1 MDTNRQCMALKA
13 SAGSGK
19 TFALSVRF
27 LALLFKGANPSEILT
42 LTFTKKATAEM
53 KERILDYL
61 KILQK
66 ENLESK
72 EKSHKE
78 NILKELEEKY
88 HLDPSLVQNSAQK
101 IYQRFLNAEIR
112 ISTIDAFFQSILR
125 KFCWFVGLSANFEVN
140 EDTEAHQQ
148 QLDER
153 FLSALNS
160 EQLEE
165 LSVFI
170 TQCLSHNS
178 YTSNS
183 ILKLLRSLRNKLYLF
198 DPNKREPAFDEEGFL
213 EKPRNLNKQIQS
225 TEIASDSAK
234 KAIKCDDFR
243 GFLNSSLTW
252 LKKKSE
258 YNFFKKLK
266 NEIPT
271 LESECEAIEN
281 DLKSYYEARETALFK
296 KFPKFIQLYDKAISK
311 IQALDFDAIK
321 DKVHALLSGYEEV
334 PAEFFYFRL
343 DSKIAHILID
353 EFQDTS
359 LNDYKILAPFIDE
372 IKAGI
377 GQAKWH
383 RSVFFVGD
391 VKQSIYAFRGG
402 FSSLFESVS
411 KDFYHDNLEFNH
423 RSSPLIIHYVN
434 TIFKKAYQNSST
446 TYLEQKYPE
455 TSRNKHATDGYVKV
469 SLVANE
475 RELLLE
481 QISQEAKNLLEH
493 GKELLL
499 EQILQEAKNL
509 LEHGIEP
516 KDITILCAT
525 NKDALEIKNYL
536 QENLSEIRPST
547 ESSAQLSQFVES
559 KIIKNA
565 LEYALAEEEY
575 KPFYKHSVLKLAGYL
590 HDDAIALFGFNPK
603 KESVAGFVWK
613 VMELFELYTEC
624 AQICLELALGCEDA
638 DEFLEKLEAKKIASF
653 NSKGAQIMTIHK
665 SKGMQFPYVIVCER
679 LGKPNNESDKFLEE
693 YNGTELVCL
702 YYRMKNREVVD
713 KDYAR
718 ALEKEKAAKDHE
730 EINAYYVA
738 FTRAELG
745 LVVVAKDKD
754 QKKDKKKDKEESK
767 NKGMHEKLDLKPL
780 EEGEIAPVIASKK
793 EPSNASVLI
802 KPHAYGEQVQEI
814 EEEPDSDYEKNN
826 DQEAINFGIALH
838 KGLEYQYAYRI
849 PKKSVLEYL
858 NYHYGFYG
866 LDHQALEES
875 LELFEND
882 AEIQALFKNLA
893 LKGEVAFLSRGV
905 VSRIDVLLWDKGQN
919 LYVLD
924 YKSSQNYQQSHKAQ
938 VSHYA
943 EFLQTQAPHFKIQA
957 GIIYAHKRLLEK
969 LWV

>member
-1 MDTNRQCMALKA
+1 MDTKRQCMALKA

-66 ENLESK
+66 ENLENEK
-72 EKSHKE
+72 EKSQ

-88 HLDPSLVQNSAQK
+88 HLNPDLVQNSAQK

-140 EDTEAHQQ
+140 EDTKAHQQ
-148 QLDER
+148 QLNEG
-153 FLSALNS
+153 FLSALNN

-170 TQCLSHNS
+170 AQCLSYDN
-178 YTSNS
+178 YTSDS
-183 ILKLLRSLRNKLYLF
+183 ILERLRFLKNKLYLF
-198 DPNKREPAFDEEGFL
+198 DPNKKEPAFDEKGFL
-213 EKPRNLNKQIQS
+213 EKLRSLNEQIQS
-225 TEIASDSAK
+225 IETASDRAK
-234 KAIKCDDFR
+234 EAIKCDSFR

-252 LKKKSE
+252 LEKKSE
-258 YNFFKKLK
+258 YLYFKKLK

-271 LESECEAIEN
+271 LESECEEIEN
-281 DLKSYYEARETALFK
+281 DLKRYYEAKETAIFK
-296 KFPKFIQLYDKAISK
+296 KFPKFIQLYDNATSK

-321 DKVHALLSGYEEV
+321 DKVHVLLNGYEEM

-391 VKQSIYAFRGG
+391 VKQSIYAFRGS

-411 KDFYHDNLEFNH
+411 KDFYHDNLQFNH
-423 RSSPLIIHYVN
+423 RSAPLIINYVN
-434 TIFKKAYQNSST
+434 TIFKKAYQNSPT
-446 TYLEQKYPE
+446 AYLEQKYPK
-455 TSRNKHATDGYVKV
+455 TSQNKHVTDGYVKV
-469 SLVANE
+469 SLVADE
-475 RELLLE
+475 R
-481 QISQEAKNLLEH
+481 
-493 GKELLL
+493 ELLL
-499 EQILQEAKNL
+499 EQILQEAQNL
-509 LEHGIEP
+509 LEHRIDP

-525 NKDALEIKNYL
+525 NDDALEIKNYL
-536 QENLSEIRPST
+536 QERLSAIHPST
-547 ESSAQLSQFVES
+547 ESSTKLSQFVES

-565 LEYALAEEEY
+565 LEYALAKEPY

-590 HDDAIALFGFNPK
+590 HDDVIALPGFNPK

-613 VMELFELYTEC
+613 VMELFDLYGEC
-624 AQICLELALGCEDA
+624 AQICLELAVGCEDA
-638 DEFLEKLEAKKIASF
+638 NDFLEKLEAKSIASSH
-653 NSKGAQIMTIHK
+653 SKGAQIMTIHK

-679 LGKPNNESDKFLEE
+679 LGNPNSSHANQLLEE
-693 YNGTELVCL
+693 YDGAELLRL

-718 ALEKEKAAKDHE
+718 ALDKEEAAKDYE
-730 EINAYYVA
+730 EINVYYVA

-745 LVVVAKDKD
+745 LIVVAKDKKES
-754 QKKDKKKDKEESK
+754 KKESK
-767 NKGMHEKLDLKPL
+767 NKTMREQLDLVPL
-780 EEGEIAPVIASKK
+780 EEGEIMPVISSQK
-793 EPSNASVLI
+793 EPLIASALI

-838 KGLEYQYAYRI
+838 KGLEYQYAYNI
-849 PKKSVLEYL
+849 PKESVLEYL
-858 NYHYGFYG
+858 NYHHGFYG
-866 LDHQALEES
+866 LDYQALEES

-882 AEIQALFKNLA
+882 AEIQTLFKNYTLR
-893 LKGEVAFLSRGV
+893 GEAAFLFEGV
-905 VSRIDVLLWDKGQN
+905 VSRIDVLLWDRGQN

-943 EFLQTQAPHFKIQA
+943 EFLKTQAPHFKIQA

>member
-1 MDTNRQCMALKA
+1 MDTKKQCMALKA

-66 ENLESK
+66 ENLENKKEK
-72 EKSHKE
+72 EKSQ

-88 HLDPSLVQNSAQK
+88 RLDPSLVQNSAQK

-140 EDTEAHQQ
+140 EDTKAHQQ
-148 QLDER
+148 QLNES
-153 FLSALNS
+153 FLSALNNK
-160 EQLEE
+160 QLEE

-170 TQCLSHNS
+170 AQCLSYDN
-178 YTSNS
+178 YTSDS
-183 ILKLLRSLRNKLYLF
+183 ILERLRFLKNKLYLF
-198 DPNKREPAFDEEGFL
+198 DPNKKDPVFDEERFL
-213 EKPRNLNKQIQS
+213 EKLRSLNQQIQNIE
-225 TEIASDSAK
+225 TASNEAK

-252 LKKKSE
+252 LKKKGE
-258 YNFFKKLK
+258 YRYFKKFK
-266 NEIPT
+266 DEIPT
-271 LESECEAIEN
+271 LESECEEIEN
-281 DLKSYYEARETALFK
+281 DLKRYYEARESALFK
-296 KFPKFIQLYDKAISK
+296 KFPKFIQLYDKATSK

-321 DKVHALLSGYEEV
+321 DKVHALLNGYEEM

-343 DSKIAHILID
+343 DSRIAHILID

-391 VKQSIYAFRGG
+391 VKQSIYGFRGS

-411 KDFYHDNLEFNH
+411 KDFYHDNLQFNH
-423 RSSPLIIHYVN
+423 RSSPLIINYVN
-434 TIFKKAYQNSST
+434 TIFKKAYQNSPT
-446 TYLEQKYPE
+446 AYLEQKYPKA
-455 TSRNKHATDGYVKV
+455 SPNKHATDGYVKV
-469 SLVANE
+469 SLVADE
-475 RELLLE
+475 R
-481 QISQEAKNLLEH
+481 
-493 GKELLL
+493 ELLL

-509 LEHGIEP
+509 LEHRIDP
-516 KDITILCAT
+516 KDITLLCAT
-525 NKDALEIKNYL
+525 NDDALEIKNYL
-536 QENLSEIRPST
+536 QKNLSAIRPST
-547 ESSAQLSQFVES
+547 ESSAKLSQFVES

-565 LEYALAEEEY
+565 LEYALAEEPY

-590 HDDAIALFGFNPK
+590 HDDAIALAGFNPK

-624 AQICLELALGCEDA
+624 AQICLELAVGCEDA
-638 DEFLEKLEAKKIASF
+638 DEFLEKLEAKEIASF
-653 NSKGAQIMTIHK
+653 KAEGTQIMTIHK

-679 LGKPNNESDKFLEE
+679 LGKPKSNNSNQFLEE
-693 YNGTELVCL
+693 YSGTELIRL

-718 ALEKEKAAKDHE
+718 ALDKEEAAKDHE
-730 EINAYYVA
+730 ETNVYYVA

-745 LVVVAKDKD
+745 LVVVAKDK
-754 QKKDKKKDKEESK
+754 
-767 NKGMHEKLDLKPL
+767 KGMHEKLDLAPL
-780 EEGEIAPVIASKK
+780 EEGEIVPVISSQK
-793 EPSNASVLI
+793 EPSLESVVI

-814 EEEPDSDYEKNN
+814 EEEPSDYEKNN
-826 DQEAINFGIALH
+826 DQEAIHFGIALH
-838 KGLEYQYAYRI
+838 KGLECQYAYRI

-858 NYHYGFYG
+858 NYHHGFYG
-866 LDHQALEES
+866 LDYQALEES

-882 AEIQALFKNLA
+882 AKIQALFKNLA
-893 LKGEVAFLSRGV
+893 LRGEVAFLFQGV
-905 VSRIDVLLWDKGQN
+905 VSRIDVLLWDRGQN

-943 EFLQTQAPHFKIQA
+943 AFLQTQAPHFKIQA

>member
-1 MDTNRQCMALKA
+1 MDTKRQCMALKA

-66 ENLESK
+66 ENLENEKEK
-72 EKSHKE
+72 EKSQ

-88 HLDPSLVQNSAQK
+88 RLDPSLVQNSAQK

-140 EDTEAHQQ
+140 EDTKAHQQ
-148 QLDER
+148 RLNAS
-153 FLSALNS
+153 FLSALNNK
-160 EQLEE
+160 QLEE

-170 TQCLSHNS
+170 AQCLSYDS
-178 YTSNS
+178 YTSDS
-183 ILKLLRSLRNKLYLF
+183 ILERLRFLKNKLYLF
-198 DPNKREPAFDEEGFL
+198 DPNKKESAFDEEGFL
-213 EKPRNLNKQIQS
+213 EKLRSLNQQIQS
-225 TEIASDSAK
+225 VETASDTVK

-252 LKKKSE
+252 LKKKGE
-258 YNFFKKLK
+258 YRDFKKIK
-266 NEIPT
+266 DEIPT
-271 LESECEAIEN
+271 LESECEEIEN
-281 DLKSYYEARETALFK
+281 DLKRYYEARESALFK
-296 KFPKFIQLYDKAISK
+296 KFPKFIQLYDRATSK

-321 DKVHALLSGYEEV
+321 DRVHALLNGYEEM

-343 DSKIAHILID
+343 DSRIAHILID

-391 VKQSIYAFRGG
+391 VKQSIYGFRGS

-411 KDFYHDNLEFNH
+411 KDFYHDNLQFNH
-423 RSSPLIIHYVN
+423 RSSPLIINYVN
-434 TIFKKAYQNSST
+434 TIFKKAYQNSPT
-446 TYLEQKYPE
+446 AYLEQKYPKA
-455 TSRNKHATDGYVKV
+455 SSNKHAKDGYVKV
-469 SLVANE
+469 SLVADE
-475 RELLLE
+475 RGLLL
-481 QISQEAKNLLEH
+481 K
-493 GKELLL
+493 
-499 EQILQEAKNL
+499 QILQEAKNL
-509 LEHGIEP
+509 LEYRIEP
-516 KDITILCAT
+516 KDITLLCTT
-525 NKDALEIKNYL
+525 NDDALEIKNYL
-536 QENLSEIRPST
+536 QKNLSAIHPST
-547 ESSAQLSQFVES
+547 ESSAKLSQFVES

-565 LEYALAEEEY
+565 LEYALAEEPY

-590 HDDAIALFGFNPK
+590 HDDAIALAGFNPK

-624 AQICLELALGCEDA
+624 AQICLELAVGCEDA
-638 DEFLEKLEAKKIASF
+638 NEFLKKLEAKEIASF
-653 NSKGAQIMTIHK
+653 KAEGAQIMTIHK

-679 LGKPNNESDKFLEE
+679 LGKPKTNNSNQFLEE
-693 YNGTELVCL
+693 YSGTELLRL

-718 ALEKEKAAKDHE
+718 ALDKEEAAKNHE
-730 EINAYYVA
+730 ETNVYYVA

-745 LVVVAKDKD
+745 LIVVAKDKD
-754 QKKDKKKDKEESK
+754 QKKDKKESK
-767 NKGMHEKLDLKPL
+767 NKGMREKLDLVPL
-780 EEGEIAPVIASKK
+780 EEGTIAPVISSQK
-793 EPSNASVLI
+793 EPSSASVVI

-814 EEEPDSDYEKNN
+814 EEEPSDYEKNN
-826 DQEAINFGIALH
+826 DQEAIHFGIALH

-858 NYHYGFYG
+858 NYHHGFYG
-866 LDHQALEES
+866 LDYQALEES

-882 AEIQALFKNLA
+882 AKIQALFKNLA
-893 LKGEVAFLSRGV
+893 LKGEVAFLFEGV
-905 VSRIDVLLWDKGQN
+905 VSRIDVLLWDEGQN

-943 EFLQTQAPHFKIQA
+943 AFLQTQAPHFKIQA

>member
-1 MDTNRQCMALKA
+1 MDTKRQCMALKA

-66 ENLESK
+66 ENLEDEKEK
-72 EKSHKE
+72 EKSQ

-88 HLDPSLVQNSAQK
+88 RLDPSFVQNRAQE

-140 EDTEAHQQ
+140 EDTKAHQQ
-148 QLDER
+148 QLNAS
-153 FLSALNS
+153 FLSALNN

-170 TQCLSHNS
+170 AQCLSYDS
-178 YTSNS
+178 YTSDS
-183 ILKLLRSLRNKLYLF
+183 ILERLRFLKNKLYLF
-198 DPNKREPAFDEEGFL
+198 DPNKKDPVFNEEGFL
-213 EKPRNLNKQIQS
+213 EKLRSLNQQIQS
-225 TEIASDSAK
+225 VETASNEAK

-252 LKKKSE
+252 LEKKSE
-258 YNFFKKLK
+258 YRYFKKFK
-266 NEIPT
+266 DEIST
-271 LESECEAIEN
+271 LESECEEIEN
-281 DLKSYYEARETALFK
+281 DLKRYYEARESALFK
-296 KFPKFIQLYDKAISK
+296 KFPKFIQLYDKATSK
-311 IQALDFDAIK
+311 IQSLDFDAIK
-321 DKVHALLSGYEEV
+321 DKVHALLNGYEEM

-343 DSKIAHILID
+343 DSRIAHILID

-391 VKQSIYAFRGG
+391 VKQSIYGFRGS

-423 RSSPLIIHYVN
+423 RSSPLIINYVN
-434 TIFKKAYQNSST
+434 TIFKKAYQNSPT
-446 TYLEQKYPE
+446 AYLEQKYPKA
-455 TSRNKHATDGYVKV
+455 SSNKHAKDGYVKV
-469 SLVANE
+469 SLVADE
-475 RELLLE
+475 RELLLD
-481 QISQEAKNLLEH
+481 QV
-493 GKELLL
+493 
-499 EQILQEAKNL
+499 LQEAKNL
-509 LEHGIEP
+509 LEHHIDP

-525 NKDALEIKNYL
+525 NDDALEIKDYL
-536 QENLSEIRPST
+536 QKHLSAIRPST
-547 ESSAQLSQFVES
+547 ESSAKLSQFVES
-559 KIIKNA
+559 RIIKNA
-565 LEYALAEEEY
+565 LEYALAEEPY

-590 HDDAIALFGFNPK
+590 HDDAIALAGFNPK
-603 KESVAGFVWK
+603 KESMAGFVWK

-624 AQICLELALGCEDA
+624 AQICLELAVGCEDA
-638 DEFLEKLEAKKIASF
+638 NEFLKKLEAKEIASF
-653 NSKGAQIMTIHK
+653 KVEGAQIMTIHK

-679 LGKPNNESDKFLEE
+679 LGKPKSNNSNQFLEE
-693 YNGTELVCL
+693 YSGTELTCL

-718 ALEKEKAAKDHE
+718 ALDKEEAAKDHE
-730 EINAYYVA
+730 ETNVYYVA

-754 QKKDKKKDKEESK
+754 QKKDKKESK
-767 NKGMHEKLDLKPL
+767 NKGMREKLDLAPL
-780 EEGEIAPVIASKK
+780 EEGEIVPVISSQK
-793 EPSNASVLI
+793 ELSIPSVVI

-814 EEEPDSDYEKNN
+814 EEEPSDYEKNN

-858 NYHYGFYG
+858 NYHHGFYG
-866 LDHQALEES
+866 LDYQVLEES

-882 AEIQALFKNLA
+882 AKIQALFKNLA
-893 LKGEVAFLSRGV
+893 LKGEVAFLFEGV

-943 EFLQTQAPHFKIQA
+943 AFLQTQAPHFKIQA

>member
-1 MDTNRQCMALKA
+1 MDTKRQCMALKA

-66 ENLESK
+66 ENLENEN
-72 EKSHKE
+72 EKAQ

-88 HLDPSLVQNSAQK
+88 HLNPDLVQNSAPK

-125 KFCWFVGLSANFEVN
+125 KFCWFVGLSANFEIN
-140 EDTEAHQQ
+140 EDTKAHQQ
-148 QLDER
+148 QLNAS
-153 FLSALNS
+153 FLSALNN
-160 EQLEE
+160 EQLNE
-165 LSVFI
+165 LSTFI
-170 TQCLSHNS
+170 AQCLSHDS
-178 YTSNS
+178 YTSDS
-183 ILKLLRSLRNKLYLF
+183 ILERLRFLKNKLYLF
-198 DPNKREPAFDEEGFL
+198 DPNKKELAFDEEGFL
-213 EKPRNLNKQIQS
+213 EKLRSLNKQIQS
-225 TEIASDSAK
+225 VETASDKAK
-234 KAIKCDDFR
+234 TAIKCDDFR

-252 LKKKSE
+252 LEKKSE
-258 YNFFKKLK
+258 YRFFKKFK
-266 NEIPT
+266 DEIPT
-271 LESECEAIEN
+271 LESECEEIEN
-281 DLKSYYEARETALFK
+281 DLKRYYEARESALFK
-296 KFPKFIQLYDKAISK
+296 KFPKFIQLYDKATSK

-321 DKVHALLSGYEEV
+321 DKVHALLNGYEEM

-343 DSKIAHILID
+343 DSRIAHILID

-391 VKQSIYAFRGG
+391 VKQSIYGFRGS

-411 KDFYHDNLEFNH
+411 KDFYHDHLQFNH
-423 RSSPLIIHYVN
+423 RSSPLIINYVN
-434 TIFKKAYQNSST
+434 TIFKKAYQNSPT
-446 TYLEQKYPE
+446 AYLEQKYPKA
-455 TSRNKHATDGYVKV
+455 SSNNHARDGYVKV
-469 SLVANE
+469 SLVADE
-475 RELLLE
+475 R
-481 QISQEAKNLLEH
+481 
-493 GKELLL
+493 ELLL

-509 LEHGIEP
+509 LEHRIEP
-516 KDITILCAT
+516 KDITLLCVT
-525 NKDALEIKNYL
+525 NDDALEIKNYL
-536 QENLSEIRPST
+536 QENLSAICPST
-547 ESSAQLSQFVES
+547 ESSAKLSQFVES

-565 LEYALAEEEY
+565 LEYALAEEPY

-590 HDDAIALFGFNPK
+590 HDDAIALAGFNPK

-624 AQICLELALGCEDA
+624 AQICLELAVGCEDA
-638 DEFLEKLEAKKIASF
+638 NEFLEKLEAKEIASF
-653 NSKGAQIMTIHK
+653 KAEGAQIMTIHK

-679 LGKPNNESDKFLEE
+679 LGKPKTNNSNQFLEE
-693 YNGTELVCL
+693 YSGTELIRL

-718 ALEKEKAAKDHE
+718 ALDKEEAAKDHE
-730 EINAYYVA
+730 ETNVYYVA

-745 LVVVAKDKD
+745 LVVVAKDK
-754 QKKDKKKDKEESK
+754 
-767 NKGMHEKLDLKPL
+767 KGMHEKLDLAPL
-780 EEGEIAPVIASKK
+780 EEGEIVPVISSQK
-793 EPSNASVLI
+793 EPSSTSVVI

-814 EEEPDSDYEKNN
+814 EEEPSDYEKNN
-826 DQEAINFGIALH
+826 DQEAIHFGIALH

-858 NYHYGFYG
+858 NYHHGFYG
-866 LDHQALEES
+866 LDYQALEES

-882 AEIQALFKNLA
+882 AKIQALFKNLA
-893 LKGEVAFLSRGV
+893 LRGEVAFLFEGV

-943 EFLQTQAPHFKIQA
+943 AFLQTQAPHFKIQA

>member
-1 MDTNRQCMALKA
+1 MDTKRQCMALKA

-61 KILQK
+61 KILQQ
-66 ENLESK
+66 ENLENEK
-72 EKSHKE
+72 EKSQ

-88 HLDPSLVQNSAQK
+88 HLDPDLVQNSAPK

-140 EDTEAHQQ
+140 EDTKAHQR
-148 QLDER
+148 QLNEG
-153 FLSALNS
+153 FLSALNN

-170 TQCLSHNS
+170 TQCLSYDS
-178 YTSNS
+178 YTSDS
-183 ILKLLRSLRNKLYLF
+183 ILERLRFLKNKLYLF
-198 DPNKREPAFDEEGFL
+198 DPNKKEPAFDEKGFL
-213 EKPRNLNKQIQS
+213 EKLRSLNEQIQS
-225 TEIASDSAK
+225 IETASDRAK
-234 KAIKCDDFR
+234 TAIKCDSFR

-252 LKKKSE
+252 LEKKSE
-258 YNFFKKLK
+258 YQSFKKLK
-266 NEIPT
+266 SEIPT
-271 LESECEAIEN
+271 LESECEEIEN
-281 DLKSYYEARETALFK
+281 DLKRYYEAKETAIFK
-296 KFPKFIQLYDKAISK
+296 KFPKFIQLYDNATSK

-321 DKVHALLSGYEEV
+321 DKVHVLLNGYEEM

-391 VKQSIYAFRGG
+391 VKQSIYAFRGS

-423 RSSPLIIHYVN
+423 RSAPLIINYVN
-434 TIFKKAYQNSST
+434 TIFKKAYQNSPT
-446 TYLEQKYPE
+446 AYLEQKYPKA
-455 TSRNKHATDGYVKV
+455 SNNKHVTEGYVKV
-469 SLVANE
+469 SLVADE
-475 RELLLE
+475 R
-481 QISQEAKNLLEH
+481 
-493 GKELLL
+493 ELLL
-499 EQILQEAKNL
+499 EQILQEAQNL
-509 LEHGIEP
+509 LDHRIDP
-516 KDITILCAT
+516 KDITILCTT

-536 QENLSEIRPST
+536 QERLSAIRPST
-547 ESSAQLSQFVES
+547 ESSARLSQLVES

-565 LEYALAEEEY
+565 LEYALAEEPY

-590 HDDAIALFGFNPK
+590 HDDVIALPGFNPK
-603 KESVAGFVWK
+603 KESVASFVWK
-613 VMELFELYTEC
+613 IMEQFKLYGEP
-624 AQICLELALGCEDA
+624 AQSCLELAIGCEDA
-638 DEFLEKLEAKKIASF
+638 NEFLEKLEAKEIASF
-653 NSKGAQIMTIHK
+653 NPKGAQIMTIHG

-679 LGKPNNESDKFLEE
+679 LGKPNSSHANQLLEE
-693 YNGTELVCL
+693 YNGTELVRL

-718 ALEKEKAAKDHE
+718 ALDKEEAAKDHE
-730 EINAYYVA
+730 EINVYYVA

-745 LVVVAKDKD
+745 LIVVAKDKKES
-754 QKKDKKKDKEESK
+754 KKESK
-767 NKGMHEKLDLKPL
+767 NKKMREKLDLASL
-780 EEGEIAPVIASKK
+780 EEGEIAPVISSQK
-793 EPSNASVLI
+793 EPLITSVVI

-849 PKKSVLEYL
+849 PKQSVLEYL

-866 LDHQALEES
+866 LDYQALEES

-882 AEIQALFKNLA
+882 AGIQALFKNHA
-893 LKGEVAFLSRGV
+893 LKGEAAFLFQGV
-905 VSRIDVLLWDKGQN
+905 VSRIDVLLWDRGQN

-943 EFLQTQAPHFKIQA
+943 EFLKTQAPHFKIQA

>member
-1 MDTNRQCMALKA
+1 MALKA

-66 ENLESK
+66 ENLEDEKEK
-72 EKSHKE
+72 EKSQ

-88 HLDPSLVQNSAQK
+88 RLNPSFVQNSTQK

-140 EDTEAHQQ
+140 EDTKAHQQ
-148 QLDER
+148 QLNAS
-153 FLSALNS
+153 FLSALNN

-170 TQCLSHNS
+170 AQCLSYDS
-178 YTSNS
+178 YTSDS
-183 ILKLLRSLRNKLYLF
+183 ILERLRFLKNKLYLF
-198 DPNKREPAFDEEGFL
+198 DPNKKESAFDEEGFL
-213 EKPRNLNKQIQS
+213 EKLRSLNKQIQS
-225 TEIASDSAK
+225 VEIASNEAK

-252 LKKKSE
+252 LEKKGE
-258 YNFFKKLK
+258 YRYFKKFK
-266 NEIPT
+266 DEIPT
-271 LESECEAIEN
+271 LESECEEIEN
-281 DLKSYYEARETALFK
+281 DLKRYYEARESALFK
-296 KFPKFIQLYDKAISK
+296 KIPKFIQLYDKATSK

-321 DKVHALLSGYEEV
+321 DKVHALLNGYEEM

-391 VKQSIYAFRGG
+391 VKQSIYGFRGS

-423 RSSPLIIHYVN
+423 RSSPLIINYVN
-434 TIFKKAYQNSST
+434 TIFKKAYQNSPT
-446 TYLEQKYPE
+446 AYWEQKYPKA
-455 TSRNKHATDGYVKV
+455 SSNNHARDGYVKV
-469 SLVANE
+469 SLVADE
-475 RELLLE
+475 R
-481 QISQEAKNLLEH
+481 
-493 GKELLL
+493 ELLL

-509 LEHGIEP
+509 LEHRIEP
-516 KDITILCAT
+516 KDITLLCAT
-525 NKDALEIKNYL
+525 NDDALEIKNYL
-536 QENLSEIRPST
+536 QKNLSAIRPST
-547 ESSAQLSQFVES
+547 ESSANLSQFVES
-559 KIIKNA
+559 KIIKHA
-565 LEYALAEEEY
+565 LKYALTEEPY

-590 HDDAIALFGFNPK
+590 HDDAIALAGFNPK

-624 AQICLELALGCEDA
+624 TQICLELAVGCEDA
-638 DEFLEKLEAKKIASF
+638 NEFLKKLEAKEIASF
-653 NSKGAQIMTIHK
+653 KAEGAQIMTIHK

-679 LGKPNNESDKFLEE
+679 LGKPKSNNSNQFLEE
-693 YNGTELVCL
+693 YSGTELTRL

-718 ALEKEKAAKDHE
+718 VLDKEEAAKDHE
-730 EINAYYVA
+730 ETNVYYVA

-745 LVVVAKDKD
+745 LIVVAKDK
-754 QKKDKKKDKEESK
+754 
-767 NKGMHEKLDLKPL
+767 KGMHEKLDLAPL
-780 EEGEIAPVIASKK
+780 EEGEIAPVISSQK
-793 EPSNASVLI
+793 EPSIPSVVI

-814 EEEPDSDYEKNN
+814 EEEPSDYEKNN

-838 KGLEYQYAYRI
+838 KGLEYQYAYNI

-858 NYHYGFYG
+858 NYHHGFYG
-866 LDHQALEES
+866 LDYQALEES

-882 AEIQALFKNLA
+882 EKIQALFKNLA
-893 LKGEVAFLSRGV
+893 LRGEVAFLFEGV

-924 YKSSQNYQQSHKAQ
+924 YKSSQNYQQSHKVQ

-943 EFLQTQAPHFKIQA
+943 AFLQTQAPHFKIQA

>member
-1 MDTNRQCMALKA
+1 MDTKRQCMALKA

-66 ENLESK
+66 ENLENEK
-72 EKSHKE
+72 EKSQ

-88 HLDPSLVQNSAQK
+88 HLNPDLVRNSAPK

-140 EDTEAHQQ
+140 EDTKAHQQ
-148 QLDER
+148 QLNEG

-160 EQLEE
+160 GQLEE

-170 TQCLSHNS
+170 AQCLSYDS
-178 YTSNS
+178 YTSDS
-183 ILKLLRSLRNKLYLF
+183 ILERLRFLKNKLYLF
-198 DPNKREPAFDEEGFL
+198 DPNKKEPAFDEEGFL
-213 EKPRNLNKQIQS
+213 KKLRDLNQQIQS
-225 TEIASDSAK
+225 IKIASDTAK
-234 KAIKCDDFR
+234 KAIKCDSFR

-258 YNFFKKLK
+258 YRDFKKLK
-266 NEIPT
+266 DEIPT
-271 LESECEAIEN
+271 LESECEEIEN
-281 DLKSYYEARETALFK
+281 DLKRYYEARETAIFK
-296 KFPKFIQLYDKAISK
+296 KFPKFIQLYDKATSK

-321 DKVHALLSGYEEV
+321 DKVHVLLNGYEEM

-391 VKQSIYAFRGG
+391 VKQSIYAFRGS

-411 KDFYHDNLEFNH
+411 KDFYHDNLPFNH
-423 RSSPLIIHYVN
+423 RSSPLIINYVN
-434 TIFKKAYQNSST
+434 TIFKKAYQNSPT
-446 TYLEQKYPE
+446 AYLEQKYPKA
-455 TSRNKHATDGYVKV
+455 SNNKHVTDGYVKV
-469 SLVANE
+469 SLVADE
-475 RELLLE
+475 R
-481 QISQEAKNLLEH
+481 
-493 GKELLL
+493 ELLL

-509 LEHGIEP
+509 LEHRIEP

-525 NKDALEIKNYL
+525 NDDALEIKNYL
-536 QENLSEIRPST
+536 QENLSAIRPST
-547 ESSAQLSQFVES
+547 ESSANLSQFVES

-565 LEYALAEEEY
+565 LKYALAEEPY

-590 HDDAIALFGFNPK
+590 HDDAIALAGFNPK

-613 VMELFELYTEC
+613 VMELFELYGEP
-624 AQICLELALGCEDA
+624 AQSCLELAVRCEDA
-638 DEFLEKLEAKKIASF
+638 DGFLEKLEAKAIASSH
-653 NSKGAQIMTIHK
+653 SKGAQIMTIHK

-679 LGKPNNESDKFLEE
+679 LGKPNSSHSNQLLEE
-693 YNGTELVCL
+693 YDGAELTRL

-718 ALEKEKAAKDHE
+718 ALNKEEAAKDHE
-730 EINAYYVA
+730 EINVYYVA

-745 LVVVAKDKD
+745 LIVVAKDKKES
-754 QKKDKKKDKEESK
+754 KKESK
-767 NKGMHEKLDLKPL
+767 NKTMREQLDLAPL
-780 EEGEIAPVIASKK
+780 EDGEIMPVISPQK
-793 EPSNASVLI
+793 EPLITSTLI

-838 KGLEYQYAYRI
+838 KGLEYQYAYNI

-858 NYHYGFYG
+858 NYHHGFYG

-882 AEIQALFKNLA
+882 AKIQTLFKNYA
-893 LKGEVAFLSRGV
+893 LRGEVAFLFEGV
-905 VSRIDVLLWDKGQN
+905 VSRIDVLLWDRGQN
-919 LYVLD
+919 LCVLD

-943 EFLQTQAPHFKIQA
+943 EFLKTQAPHFKIQA

>member
-1 MDTNRQCMALKA
+1 MDTKRQCMALKA

-66 ENLESK
+66 ENLEDEKEK
-72 EKSHKE
+72 EKSQ

-88 HLDPSLVQNSAQK
+88 RLDPSLVQNSAQK

-140 EDTEAHQQ
+140 EDTKAHQQ
-148 QLDER
+148 QLNES
-153 FLSALNS
+153 FLSALNNK
-160 EQLEE
+160 QLEE

-170 TQCLSHNS
+170 AQCLSYDS
-178 YTSNS
+178 YTSDS
-183 ILKLLRSLRNKLYLF
+183 VLERLRFLKNKLYLF
-198 DPNKREPAFDEEGFL
+198 DPNKKEPAFDEKGFL
-213 EKPRNLNKQIQS
+213 DKLRSLNQQIQS
-225 TEIASDSAK
+225 VETASDTAK

-252 LKKKSE
+252 LKKKGE
-258 YNFFKKLK
+258 YRDFKKIK
-266 NEIPT
+266 DEIPT
-271 LESECEAIEN
+271 LESECEEIEN
-281 DLKSYYEARETALFK
+281 DLKRYYEAKESALFK
-296 KFPKFIQLYDKAISK
+296 KFPKFIQLYDKATSK

-321 DKVHALLSGYEEV
+321 DKVHALLNGYEEM

-391 VKQSIYAFRGG
+391 VKQSIYGFRGS

-411 KDFYHDNLEFNH
+411 KDFYHDNLQFNH
-423 RSSPLIIHYVN
+423 RSSPLIINYVN
-434 TIFKKAYQNSST
+434 TIFKKAYQDSPT
-446 TYLEQKYPE
+446 TYLEQKYPKA
-455 TSRNKHATDGYVKV
+455 SSNKHARDGYVKV
-469 SLVANE
+469 SLVADE
-475 RELLLE
+475 R
-481 QISQEAKNLLEH
+481 
-493 GKELLL
+493 ELLL

-509 LEHGIEP
+509 LEHRIEP

-525 NKDALEIKNYL
+525 NDDALEIKNYL
-536 QENLSEIRPST
+536 QENLSAIRPST
-547 ESSAQLSQFVES
+547 ESSTNLSQFVES

-565 LEYALAEEEY
+565 LEYALAEEPY

-590 HDDAIALFGFNPK
+590 HDDAIALAGFNPK

-624 AQICLELALGCEDA
+624 AQICLELAVGCEDA
-638 DEFLEKLEAKKIASF
+638 NEFLEKLEAKEIASF
-653 NSKGAQIMTIHK
+653 NIKGAQIMTIHK

-679 LGKPNNESDKFLEE
+679 LGKPKSNNSNQFLEE
-693 YNGTELVCL
+693 YNGTELVRL

-718 ALEKEKAAKDHE
+718 ALDKEEAAKDHE
-730 EINAYYVA
+730 ETNVYYVA

-745 LVVVAKDKD
+745 LIVVAKDK
-754 QKKDKKKDKEESK
+754 
-767 NKGMHEKLDLKPL
+767 KGMCEKLDLFPL
-780 EEGEIAPVIASKK
+780 EEGTIAPVISSQK
-793 EPSNASVLI
+793 EPLIKSVVI
-802 KPHAYGEQVQEI
+802 KPHAYGEQIQEI
-814 EEEPDSDYEKNN
+814 EEEPSDYEKNN

-858 NYHYGFYG
+858 NYHHGFYG
-866 LDHQALEES
+866 LDYQALEES

-882 AEIQALFKNLA
+882 AKIQALFKNLA
-893 LKGEVAFLSRGV
+893 LRGEVAFLFEGV

-943 EFLQTQAPHFKIQA
+943 AFLQTQAPHFKIQA

>member
-1 MDTNRQCMALKA
+1 MDTKRQCMALKA

-66 ENLESK
+66 ENLEDEK
-72 EKSHKE
+72 EKSQ

-88 HLDPSLVQNSAQK
+88 RLDPSFVQNSAQK

-140 EDTEAHQQ
+140 EDTKAHQQ
-148 QLDER
+148 QLNEG
-153 FLSALNS
+153 FLSALNG

-170 TQCLSHNS
+170 AQCLSYDS
-178 YTSNS
+178 YTSDS
-183 ILKLLRSLRNKLYLF
+183 ILERLRFLKNKLYLF
-198 DPNKREPAFDEEGFL
+198 DPNKKDPVFNEEGFL
-213 EKPRNLNKQIQS
+213 EKLRSLNQQIQS
-225 TEIASDSAK
+225 VETASNEAK

-252 LKKKSE
+252 LKKKGE
-258 YNFFKKLK
+258 YRYFKKFK
-266 NEIPT
+266 DEIPT
-271 LESECEAIEN
+271 LESECEEIEN
-281 DLKSYYEARETALFK
+281 DLKRYYEAKESTLFK
-296 KFPKFIQLYDKAISK
+296 KFPKFIQLYDKTTSK
-311 IQALDFDAIK
+311 IQSLDFDAIK
-321 DKVHALLSGYEEV
+321 DKVHALLNGYEEMPYEEM

-343 DSKIAHILID
+343 DSRIAHILID

-391 VKQSIYAFRGG
+391 VKQSIYGFRGS

-411 KDFYHDNLEFNH
+411 KDFYHDNLPFNH
-423 RSSPLIIHYVN
+423 RSSPLIINYVN
-434 TIFKKAYQNSST
+434 TIFKKAYQNSPT
-446 TYLEQKYPE
+446 AYLEQKYPKA
-455 TSRNKHATDGYVKV
+455 SSNNHARDGYVKV
-469 SLVANE
+469 SLVADE
-475 RELLLE
+475 RELLL
-481 QISQEAKNLLEH
+481 K
-493 GKELLL
+493 
-499 EQILQEAKNL
+499 QILQEAKNL
-509 LEHGIEP
+509 LEHRIDP
-516 KDITILCAT
+516 KDITLLCTT
-525 NKDALEIKNYL
+525 NDDALEIKNYL
-536 QENLSEIRPST
+536 QKNLSEIHPST
-547 ESSAQLSQFVES
+547 ESSAKLSQFVES

-565 LEYALAEEEY
+565 LEYALAEEPY

-590 HDDAIALFGFNPK
+590 HDDAIALAGFNPK

-624 AQICLELALGCEDA
+624 AQICLELAVGCEDA
-638 DEFLEKLEAKKIASF
+638 NEFLEKLEAKEIASF
-653 NSKGAQIMTIHK
+653 KAEGAQIMTIHK

-679 LGKPNNESDKFLEE
+679 LGKPKTNNSNQFLEE
-693 YNGTELVCL
+693 YSGTELTRL

-718 ALEKEKAAKDHE
+718 ALDKEEAAKDHE
-730 EINAYYVA
+730 ETNVYYVA

-745 LVVVAKDKD
+745 LIVVAKDK
-754 QKKDKKKDKEESK
+754 
-767 NKGMHEKLDLKPL
+767 KGMHEKLDLAPL
-780 EEGEIAPVIASKK
+780 EEGEIAPVISSQK
-793 EPSNASVLI
+793 ELSPESVLI

-814 EEEPDSDYEKNN
+814 EEEPSDYEKNN

-858 NYHYGFYG
+858 NYHHGFYG
-866 LDHQALEES
+866 LDYQALEES

-882 AEIQALFKNLA
+882 AKIQALFKNLA
-893 LKGEVAFLSRGV
+893 LKGEVAFLFEGV

-943 EFLQTQAPHFKIQA
+943 AFLQTQAPHFKIQA

>member
-1 MDTNRQCMALKA
+1 MDTKRQCMALKA

-66 ENLESK
+66 ENLEDEKEK
-72 EKSHKE
+72 EKSQ

-88 HLDPSLVQNSAQK
+88 RLNPSFVQNSTQK
-101 IYQRFLNAEIR
+101 IYQHFLNAEIR

-140 EDTEAHQQ
+140 EDTKAHQQ
-148 QLDER
+148 QLNES
-153 FLSALNS
+153 FLSALNN

-170 TQCLSHNS
+170 AQCLSYDS
-178 YTSNS
+178 YTSDS
-183 ILKLLRSLRNKLYLF
+183 ILERLRFLKNKLYLF
-198 DPNKREPAFDEEGFL
+198 DPNKKDPVFDEERFL
-213 EKPRNLNKQIQS
+213 EKLRSLNQQIQNIE
-225 TEIASDSAK
+225 TASNEAK

-252 LKKKSE
+252 LEKKGE
-258 YNFFKKLK
+258 YRYFKKFK
-266 NEIPT
+266 DEIPI
-271 LESECEAIEN
+271 LESECEEIEN
-281 DLKSYYEARETALFK
+281 DLKCYYEARESALFK
-296 KFPKFIQLYDKAISK
+296 KFPKFIQLYDRATSK

-321 DKVHALLSGYEEV
+321 DKVHALLNGYEEM

-391 VKQSIYAFRGG
+391 VKQSIYGFRGS

-423 RSSPLIIHYVN
+423 RSSPLIINYVN
-434 TIFKKAYQNSST
+434 TIFKKAYQNSPT
-446 TYLEQKYPE
+446 AYWEQKYPKA
-455 TSRNKHATDGYVKV
+455 SSNKHARDGYVKV
-469 SLVANE
+469 SLVADE
-475 RELLLE
+475 R
-481 QISQEAKNLLEH
+481 
-493 GKELLL
+493 ELLL

-509 LEHGIEP
+509 LEHRIDP
-516 KDITILCAT
+516 KDIALLCT
-525 NKDALEIKNYL
+525 RNEDALEIKNYL
-536 QENLSEIRPST
+536 QKNLSAIRPST
-547 ESSAQLSQFVES
+547 ESSAKLSQFVES

-565 LEYALAEEEY
+565 LEYALAEEPY

-590 HDDAIALFGFNPK
+590 HDDAIALAGFNPK

-624 AQICLELALGCEDA
+624 AQICLELAVGCEDA
-638 DEFLEKLEAKKIASF
+638 NEFLEKLEAKEIASF
-653 NSKGAQIMTIHK
+653 KAEGAQIMTIHK

-679 LGKPNNESDKFLEE
+679 LGKPKTNNSNQFLEE
-693 YNGTELVCL
+693 YSGTELTRL

-718 ALEKEKAAKDHE
+718 ALDKEEAAKDHE
-730 EINAYYVA
+730 ETNVYYVA

-754 QKKDKKKDKEESK
+754 QKKDKKESK
-767 NKGMHEKLDLKPL
+767 NKGMREKLDLVPL
-780 EEGEIAPVIASKK
+780 EEGTIAPVISSQK
-793 EPSNASVLI
+793 EPLIKSVVI

-814 EEEPDSDYEKNN
+814 EEEPSDYEKNN
-826 DQEAINFGIALH
+826 DQEAIHFGIALH

-858 NYHYGFYG
+858 NYHHGFYG
-866 LDHQALEES
+866 LDYQALEES

-882 AEIQALFKNLA
+882 AKIQALFKNLA
-893 LKGEVAFLSRGV
+893 LKGEVAFLFEGV

-924 YKSSQNYQQSHKAQ
+924 YKSSQNYQQSHKVQ

-943 EFLQTQAPHFKIQA
+943 AFLQTQAPHFKIQA

>member
-1 MDTNRQCMALKA
+1 MDTKRQCMALKA

-66 ENLESK
+66 ENLEDEKEK
-72 EKSHKE
+72 EKSQ

-88 HLDPSLVQNSAQK
+88 RLNPSFVQNSAQK

-140 EDTEAHQQ
+140 EDTKAHQQ
-148 QLDER
+148 QLNES
-153 FLSALNS
+153 FLSALDNK
-160 EQLEE
+160 QLEE

-170 TQCLSHNS
+170 AQCLSYDG
-178 YTSNS
+178 YTSDS
-183 ILKLLRSLRNKLYLF
+183 VLERLRFLKNKLYLF
-198 DPNKREPAFDEEGFL
+198 DPNKKKPAFDEKGFL
-213 EKPRNLNKQIQS
+213 DKLRSLNRQIQS
-225 TEIASDSAK
+225 VETASDTAK

-252 LKKKSE
+252 LKKKGE
-258 YNFFKKLK
+258 YRDFKKIK
-266 NEIPT
+266 DEIPT
-271 LESECEAIEN
+271 LESECEEIEN
-281 DLKSYYEARETALFK
+281 DLKCYYEARESALFK
-296 KFPKFIQLYDKAISK
+296 KFPKFIQLYDKATSK

-321 DKVHALLSGYEEV
+321 DKVHALLNGYEEM

-391 VKQSIYAFRGG
+391 IKQSIYGFRGS

-423 RSSPLIIHYVN
+423 RSSPLIINYVN
-434 TIFKKAYQNSST
+434 TIFKKAYQNSPT
-446 TYLEQKYPE
+446 AYLEQKYPKA
-455 TSRNKHATDGYVKV
+455 SSNKHARDGYVKV
-469 SLVANE
+469 SLVADE
-475 RELLLE
+475 RELLL
-481 QISQEAKNLLEH
+481 K
-493 GKELLL
+493 
-499 EQILQEAKNL
+499 QILQEAKNL
-509 LEHGIEP
+509 LEHRIDP
-516 KDITILCAT
+516 KDITLLCAT
-525 NKDALEIKNYL
+525 NDDALEIKNYL
-536 QENLSEIRPST
+536 QKNLSAIRPST
-547 ESSAQLSQFVES
+547 ESSAKLSQFVES
-559 KIIKNA
+559 RIIKNA
-565 LEYALAEEEY
+565 LEYALAEEPY

-590 HDDAIALFGFNPK
+590 HDDAIALAGFNPK

-624 AQICLELALGCEDA
+624 TQICLELAVGCEDA
-638 DEFLEKLEAKKIASF
+638 NEFLEKLEAKEIASF
-653 NSKGAQIMTIHK
+653 KAEGAQVMTIHK

-679 LGKPNNESDKFLEE
+679 LGKPKTNNSNQFLEE
-693 YNGTELVCL
+693 YSGTELMRL

-718 ALEKEKAAKDHE
+718 ALDKEEAAKNHE
-730 EINAYYVA
+730 ETNVYYVA

-745 LVVVAKDKD
+745 LIVVAKDKD
-754 QKKDKKKDKEESK
+754 QKKDKKESK
-767 NKGMHEKLDLKPL
+767 NKGMREKLDLAPL
-780 EEGEIAPVIASKK
+780 EEGEIAPVISSQK
-793 EPSNASVLI
+793 EPSSASVVI

-814 EEEPDSDYEKNN
+814 EEEPSNYEKNN
-826 DQEAINFGIALH
+826 DQEAIHFGIALH
-838 KGLEYQYAYRI
+838 KGLEYQYAYNI

-858 NYHYGFYG
+858 NYHHGFYG
-866 LDHQALEES
+866 LDYQALEES

-882 AEIQALFKNLA
+882 AKIQDLFKNLA
-893 LKGEVAFLSRGV
+893 LKGEVAFLFEGV

-924 YKSSQNYQQSHKAQ
+924 YKSSQNYQQSHKVQ

-943 EFLQTQAPHFKIQA
+943 AFLQTQAPHFKIQA

>member
-1 MDTNRQCMALKA
+1 MDTKRQCMALKA

-66 ENLESK
+66 ENLEDEKEK
-72 EKSHKE
+72 EKSQ

-88 HLDPSLVQNSAQK
+88 RLDPSFVQNSTPK

-125 KFCWFVGLSANFEVN
+125 KFCWFVGLSTNFEVN
-140 EDTEAHQQ
+140 EDTKAHQQ
-148 QLDER
+148 QLNAS
-153 FLSALNS
+153 FLSTLNN

-170 TQCLSHNS
+170 AQCLSYDS
-178 YTSNS
+178 YTSDS
-183 ILKLLRSLRNKLYLF
+183 ILERLRFLKNKLYLF
-198 DPNKREPAFDEEGFL
+198 DPNKKEPAFDEEGFL
-213 EKPRNLNKQIQS
+213 EKLRSLNQQIQS
-225 TEIASDSAK
+225 VETASDRAK
-234 KAIKCDDFR
+234 IAIKCDDFR

-252 LKKKSE
+252 LERKSE
-258 YNFFKKLK
+258 YIYFKKLK
-266 NEIPT
+266 DEIPT
-271 LESECEAIEN
+271 LESECEEIEN
-281 DLKSYYEARETALFK
+281 DLKRYYEAREIALFK
-296 KFPKFIQLYDKAISK
+296 KFPKFIQLYDKATSK
-311 IQALDFDAIK
+311 IQTLDFDAIK
-321 DKVHALLSGYEEV
+321 DKVHALLNGYEEM

-343 DSKIAHILID
+343 DSKIVHILID

-391 VKQSIYAFRGG
+391 VKQSIYAFRGS
-402 FSSLFESVS
+402 FSSLFESVA
-411 KDFYHDNLEFNH
+411 KDFYHDNLPFNH
-423 RSSPLIIHYVN
+423 RSSPLIINYVN
-434 TIFKKAYQNSST
+434 TIFKKAYQNSPT
-446 TYLEQKYPE
+446 AYLEQKYPK
-455 TSRNKHATDGYVKV
+455 TSQNKHVTDGYVKV
-469 SLVANE
+469 SLVADE
-475 RELLLE
+475 R
-481 QISQEAKNLLEH
+481 
-493 GKELLL
+493 ELLL

-509 LEHGIEP
+509 LEHRIDP

-536 QENLSEIRPST
+536 QENLSAIRPST
-547 ESSAQLSQFVES
+547 ESSANLSQFVES

-565 LEYALAEEEY
+565 LKYALAEEPY

-590 HDDAIALFGFNPK
+590 HDDAIALAGFNPK

-624 AQICLELALGCEDA
+624 TQICLELAVGCEDA
-638 DEFLEKLEAKKIASF
+638 NEFLEKLEAKEIASF
-653 NSKGAQIMTIHK
+653 KIEGAQIMTIHK

-679 LGKPNNESDKFLEE
+679 LGKPKSNNSNQFLEE
-693 YNGTELVCL
+693 YSGTELIRL

-718 ALEKEKAAKDHE
+718 ALDKEEAAKNHE
-730 EINAYYVA
+730 ETNVYYVA

-745 LVVVAKDKD
+745 LIVVAKDKD
-754 QKKDKKKDKEESK
+754 QKKDKKESK
-767 NKGMHEKLDLKPL
+767 KESKSKGMREKLDLFPL
-780 EEGEIAPVIASKK
+780 EEGTIAPVISSQK
-793 EPSNASVLI
+793 EPLIPSVVI

-814 EEEPDSDYEKNN
+814 EEEPSDYEKNN

-838 KGLEYQYAYRI
+838 KGLEYQYAYNI

-858 NYHYGFYG
+858 NYHHGFYG
-866 LDHQALEES
+866 LDYQALEES

-882 AEIQALFKNLA
+882 AKIQTLFKNLA
-893 LKGEVAFLSRGV
+893 LRGEVAFLFEGV

-943 EFLQTQAPHFKIQA
+943 AFLQTQAPHFKIQA

>member
-1 MDTNRQCMALKA
+1 MDTKRQCMALKA

-61 KILQK
+61 KILQQ
-66 ENLESK
+66 ENLENEK
-72 EKSHKE
+72 EKSQ

-88 HLDPSLVQNSAQK
+88 HLDPSLVRNSAPK

-140 EDTEAHQQ
+140 EDTKAHQQ
-148 QLDER
+148 QLNEG
-153 FLSALNS
+153 FLSALNN

-170 TQCLSHNS
+170 AQCLSYDN
-178 YTSNS
+178 YTSDS
-183 ILKLLRSLRNKLYLF
+183 ILERLRFLKNKLYLF
-198 DPNKREPAFDEEGFL
+198 DPNKKEPAFDEKGFL
-213 EKPRNLNKQIQS
+213 EKLRSLNEQIQS
-225 TEIASDSAK
+225 IETASDRAK
-234 KAIKCDDFR
+234 TAIKCDSFR

-258 YNFFKKLK
+258 YQSFKKLK
-266 NEIPT
+266 SEIPT
-271 LESECEAIEN
+271 LESECKEIEN
-281 DLKSYYEARETALFK
+281 DLKRYYEAKETAIFK
-296 KFPKFIQLYDKAISK
+296 KFPKFIQLYDNATSK

-321 DKVHALLSGYEEV
+321 DKVHVLLNGYEEL

-391 VKQSIYAFRGG
+391 VKQSIYAFRGS

-411 KDFYHDNLEFNH
+411 KDFYHDNLQFNH
-423 RSSPLIIHYVN
+423 RSAPLIINYVN
-434 TIFKKAYQNSST
+434 TIFKKAYQNSPT
-446 TYLEQKYPE
+446 AYLEQKYPKA
-455 TSRNKHATDGYVKV
+455 SSNKHVTEGYVKV
-469 SLVANE
+469 SLVADE
-475 RELLLE
+475 R
-481 QISQEAKNLLEH
+481 
-493 GKELLL
+493 ELLL
-499 EQILQEAKNL
+499 EQILQEAQNL
-509 LEHGIEP
+509 LDHHIDP

-525 NKDALEIKNYL
+525 NDDALEIKNYL
-536 QENLSEIRPST
+536 QENLSAIRPST
-547 ESSAQLSQFVES
+547 ESSANLSQFVES

-565 LEYALAEEEY
+565 LKYALAEEPY

-590 HDDAIALFGFNPK
+590 HDDAIALTGFNPK

-613 VMELFELYTEC
+613 VMELFELYGEC
-624 AQICLELALGCEDA
+624 AQICLELAVGCEDA
-638 DEFLEKLEAKKIASF
+638 NDFLEKLEAKKIASF
-653 NSKGAQIMTIHK
+653 NAKGAQIMTIHR

-679 LGKPNNESDKFLEE
+679 LGKPNSSHSNQLLEE
-693 YNGTELVCL
+693 YDGAELLRL

-718 ALEKEKAAKDHE
+718 ALDKEEAAKDHE
-730 EINAYYVA
+730 ETNVYYVA

-745 LVVVAKDKD
+745 LIVVAKDKKES
-754 QKKDKKKDKEESK
+754 KKESK
-767 NKGMHEKLDLKPL
+767 NKKMREQLDLVPL
-780 EEGEIAPVIASKK
+780 EEGEIMPVISPQK
-793 EPSNASVLI
+793 EPLITSVVI

-814 EEEPDSDYEKNN
+814 EEEPSDYEKNN

-838 KGLEYQYAYRI
+838 KGLEYQYAYNI

-858 NYHYGFYG
+858 NYHHGFYG
-866 LDHQALEES
+866 LDYQALEES

-882 AEIQALFKNLA
+882 REIQALFKNHA
-893 LKGEVAFLSRGV
+893 LRGEVAFLFEGV

-943 EFLQTQAPHFKIQA
+943 AFLKTQAPHFKIQA

>member
-1 MDTNRQCMALKA
+1 MDTKRQCMALKA

-61 KILQK
+61 KILQQ
-66 ENLESK
+66 ENLENEK
-72 EKSHKE
+72 EKSQ

-88 HLDPSLVQNSAQK
+88 RLDPSFVQNSAQK

-140 EDTEAHQQ
+140 EDTKAHQR
-148 QLDER
+148 QLNEG
-153 FLSALNS
+153 FLSALNN

-170 TQCLSHNS
+170 AQCLSYDS
-178 YTSNS
+178 YTSDS
-183 ILKLLRSLRNKLYLF
+183 ILERLRFLKNKLYLF
-198 DPNKREPAFDEEGFL
+198 DPNKKEPAFDEKGFL
-213 EKPRNLNKQIQS
+213 EKLRSLNEQIQS
-225 TEIASDSAK
+225 IETASDRAK
-234 KAIKCDDFR
+234 TAIKCDSFR

-252 LKKKSE
+252 LEKKSE
-258 YNFFKKLK
+258 YQSFKKLK
-266 NEIPT
+266 SEIPT
-271 LESECEAIEN
+271 LESECEEIEN
-281 DLKSYYEARETALFK
+281 DLKRYYEAKETAIFK
-296 KFPKFIQLYDKAISK
+296 KFPKFIQLYSNATSK
-311 IQALDFDAIK
+311 IQVLDFDAIK
-321 DKVHALLSGYEEV
+321 DKVHALLNGYEEM

-391 VKQSIYAFRGG
+391 VKQSIYAFRGS

-411 KDFYHDNLEFNH
+411 KDFYHDNLQFNH
-423 RSSPLIIHYVN
+423 RSAPLIINYVN
-434 TIFKKAYQNSST
+434 TIFKKAYQNSPT
-446 TYLEQKYPE
+446 AYLEQKYPK
-455 TSRNKHATDGYVKV
+455 TSPNKHVTDGYVKV
-469 SLVANE
+469 SLVADE
-475 RELLLE
+475 R
-481 QISQEAKNLLEH
+481 
-493 GKELLL
+493 ELLL
-499 EQILQEAKNL
+499 EQILQEAQNL
-509 LEHGIEP
+509 LEHRIDP
-516 KDITILCAT
+516 KDITLLCAT
-525 NKDALEIKNYL
+525 NDDALEIKNYL
-536 QENLSEIRPST
+536 QQNLSAIRPST
-547 ESSAQLSQFVES
+547 ESSAKLSQFVES

-565 LEYALAEEEY
+565 LEYALAEEPY

-590 HDDAIALFGFNPK
+590 HDDAIALAGFNPK

-613 VMELFELYTEC
+613 IMEQFKLYGEP
-624 AQICLELALGCEDA
+624 AQSCLELAVGCENA
-638 DEFLEKLEAKKIASF
+638 DGFLEKLEAKSIASSH
-653 NSKGAQIMTIHK
+653 SKGAQIMTIHK

-679 LGKPNNESDKFLEE
+679 LGKPKSNNSNQFLEE
-693 YNGTELVCL
+693 YDGTELLRL

-718 ALEKEKAAKDHE
+718 ALDKEEAAKDHE
-730 EINAYYVA
+730 ETNVYYVA

-745 LVVVAKDKD
+745 LIVVAKDK
-754 QKKDKKKDKEESK
+754 
-767 NKGMHEKLDLKPL
+767 KGMREKLDLAPL
-780 EEGEIAPVIASKK
+780 KEGEITPVISPQK
-793 EPSNASVLI
+793 EPLITSTLI

-838 KGLEYQYAYRI
+838 KGLEYQYAYNI

-858 NYHYGFYG
+858 NYHHGFYG
-866 LDHQALEES
+866 LDYQALEES

-882 AEIQALFKNLA
+882 AEIQVLFKNYA
-893 LKGEVAFLSRGV
+893 LRGEAAFLFEGV
-905 VSRIDVLLWDKGQN
+905 VSRIDVLLWDRGQN

-943 EFLQTQAPHFKIQA
+943 EFLKTQAPHFKIQV

>member
-1 MDTNRQCMALKA
+1 MDTKRQCMALKA

-66 ENLESK
+66 ENLEDEKEK
-72 EKSHKE
+72 EKSQ

-88 HLDPSLVQNSAQK
+88 RLNPDLVRNSTPK

-140 EDTEAHQQ
+140 EDTKAHQQ
-148 QLDER
+148 QLNES
-153 FLSALNS
+153 FLSALNG
-160 EQLEE
+160 EQLEK

-170 TQCLSHNS
+170 AQCLSYDS
-178 YTSNS
+178 YTSDS
-183 ILKLLRSLRNKLYLF
+183 ILERLRFLKNKLYLF
-198 DPNKREPAFDEEGFL
+198 DSNEKEPAFDEEGFL
-213 EKPRNLNKQIQS
+213 EKLRSLNQQIQS
-225 TEIASDSAK
+225 IETASNTAK

-252 LKKKSE
+252 LEKKSE
-258 YNFFKKLK
+258 YRDFKKLK

-271 LESECEAIEN
+271 LESECEEIEN
-281 DLKSYYEARETALFK
+281 DLKRYYEARESALFK
-296 KFPKFIQLYDKAISK
+296 KFPKFIQLYDKATSK

-321 DKVHALLSGYEEV
+321 DKVHVLLNGYEEM

-391 VKQSIYAFRGG
+391 VKQSIYAFRGS

-411 KDFYHDNLEFNH
+411 KDFYHDNLQFNH
-423 RSSPLIIHYVN
+423 RSAPLIINYVN
-434 TIFKKAYQNSST
+434 TIFKKAYQNSPT
-446 TYLEQKYPE
+446 AYLEQKYPK
-455 TSRNKHATDGYVKV
+455 TSQNKHATDGYVKV
-469 SLVANE
+469 SLVADE
-475 RELLLE
+475 R
-481 QISQEAKNLLEH
+481 
-493 GKELLL
+493 ELLL

-509 LEHGIEP
+509 LEHRIEP

-525 NKDALEIKNYL
+525 NDDALEIKNYL
-536 QENLSEIRPST
+536 QENLSAIRPST
-547 ESSAQLSQFVES
+547 ESSANLSQFVES

-565 LEYALAEEEY
+565 LKYSLAEEPY

-590 HDDAIALFGFNPK
+590 HDDAIALAGFNPK

-613 VMELFELYTEC
+613 VMELFELYGEP
-624 AQICLELALGCEDA
+624 AQICLELAVGCEDA
-638 DEFLEKLEAKKIASF
+638 NGFLEKLETKKIASSH
-653 NSKGAQIMTIHK
+653 SKGAQIMTIHK

-679 LGKPNNESDKFLEE
+679 LGKPNSSHSNQLLEE
-693 YNGTELVCL
+693 YDGAELLRL

-718 ALEKEKAAKDHE
+718 ALDKEEAAKDHE
-730 EINAYYVA
+730 ETNVYYVA

-745 LVVVAKDKD
+745 LIVVAKDKD
-754 QKKDKKKDKEESK
+754 QKKDKKESK
-767 NKGMHEKLDLKPL
+767 NKKMRGQLDLTPL
-780 EEGEIAPVIASKK
+780 EEGEIMPVTSPQK
-793 EPSNASVLI
+793 EPLITSTLI

-814 EEEPDSDYEKNN
+814 EEEPSDYEKNN

-838 KGLEYQYAYRI
+838 KGLEYQYAYNI

-858 NYHYGFYG
+858 NYHHGFYG

-882 AEIQALFKNLA
+882 TEIQALFKNLT
-893 LKGEVAFLSRGV
+893 LKGEVAFLFEGV
-905 VSRIDVLLWDKGQN
+905 VSRIDVLLWDRGQN

-943 EFLQTQAPHFKIQA
+943 EFLKTQAPHFKIQA

>member
-1 MDTNRQCMALKA
+1 MDTKRQCMALKA

-27 LALLFKGANPSEILT
+27 LSLLFKGANPSEILT

-66 ENLESK
+66 ENLESEK
-72 EKSHKE
+72 EKSQ

-88 HLDPSLVQNSAQK
+88 HLDPSLVRNSTQK

-125 KFCWFVGLSANFEVN
+125 KFCWFVGLSTNFEVN
-140 EDTEAHQQ
+140 EDTEAHQR
-148 QLDER
+148 QLNES

-165 LSVFI
+165 LSAFI
-170 TQCLSHNS
+170 VQCLSYDK
-178 YTSNS
+178 YTSDS
-183 ILKLLRSLRNKLYLF
+183 ILEQLRFLKNKLYLF
-198 DPNKREPAFDEEGFL
+198 DPNKKEPAFDEEGFL
-213 EKPRNLNKQIQS
+213 EKLRSLNNQIQS
-225 TEIASDSAK
+225 IETASDKAK
-234 KAIKCDDFR
+234 EAIKCDSFR

-258 YNFFKKLK
+258 YQSFKKLK

-271 LESECEAIEN
+271 LESECEEIEN
-281 DLKSYYEARETALFK
+281 NLKRYYEAKETAIFK
-296 KFPKFIQLYDKAISK
+296 KFPKFIQLYDNATSK

-321 DKVHALLSGYEEV
+321 DKVHVLLNGYEEM

-343 DSKIAHILID
+343 DSKVAHILID

-391 VKQSIYAFRGG
+391 VKQSIYAFRGS

-423 RSSPLIIHYVN
+423 RSAPLIINYVN
-434 TIFKKAYQNSST
+434 TIFKKAYQNSPT
-446 TYLEQKYPE
+446 AYLEQKYPK
-455 TSRNKHATDGYVKV
+455 TSQNKHVTEGYVKV
-469 SLVANE
+469 SLVADE
-475 RELLLE
+475 
-481 QISQEAKNLLEH
+481 
-493 GKELLL
+493 KELLL

-509 LEHGIEP
+509 LDHRIDP

-536 QENLSEIRPST
+536 QEYLSVICPST
-547 ESSAQLSQFVES
+547 ESSARLSQFVES

-565 LEYALAEEEY
+565 LEYALAEEPY

-590 HDDAIALFGFNPK
+590 HDDAIALPGFNPK
-603 KESVAGFVWK
+603 KESVASFVWK
-613 VMELFELYTEC
+613 IMEQFKLYEEP
-624 AQICLELALGCEDA
+624 AQSCLELAIGCEDA
-638 DEFLEKLEAKKIASF
+638 NEFLEKLEAKEIASF
-653 NSKGAQIMTIHK
+653 NPKGTQIMTIHK

-679 LGKPNNESDKFLEE
+679 LGNPKSSHANQLLEE
-693 YNGTELVCL
+693 YNGAELARL

-718 ALEKEKAAKDHE
+718 ALDKEEAAKDHE
-730 EINAYYVA
+730 ETNVYYVA

-745 LVVVAKDKD
+745 LIVVAKDKKES
-754 QKKDKKKDKEESK
+754 KKESK
-767 NKGMHEKLDLKPL
+767 NKTMREQLDLTPL
-780 EEGEIAPVIASKK
+780 EEGEIMPVVSPQK
-793 EPSNASVLI
+793 EPLITSVVI

-838 KGLEYQYAYRI
+838 KGLEYQYAYNI
-849 PKKSVLEYL
+849 PKQSVLEYL

-882 AEIQALFKNLA
+882 AEIQALFKNHA
-893 LKGEVAFLSRGV
+893 LKGEAAFLFQGV
-905 VSRIDVLLWDKGQN
+905 VSRIDVLLWDRGQN

-943 EFLQTQAPHFKIQA
+943 EFLRTQAPHFKIQA

>member
-1 MDTNRQCMALKA
+1 MDTKRQCMALKA

-66 ENLESK
+66 ENLENEKEK
-72 EKSHKE
+72 EKSQ

-88 HLDPSLVQNSAQK
+88 RLDPSFVQNSAQK

-140 EDTEAHQQ
+140 EDTKAHQQ
-148 QLDER
+148 QLNAS
-153 FLSALNS
+153 FLSALNN

-170 TQCLSHNS
+170 AQCLSYDS
-178 YTSNS
+178 YTSDS
-183 ILKLLRSLRNKLYLF
+183 VLERLRFLKNKLYLF
-198 DPNKREPAFDEEGFL
+198 DPNKKEPAFDEEGFL
-213 EKPRNLNKQIQS
+213 EKLRNLNRQIQS
-225 TEIASDSAK
+225 VETASDTAK

-252 LKKKSE
+252 LKKKGE
-258 YNFFKKLK
+258 YRDFKKIK
-266 NEIPT
+266 DEIPT
-271 LESECEAIEN
+271 LESECEEIEN
-281 DLKSYYEARETALFK
+281 DLKRYYEARESALFK
-296 KFPKFIQLYDKAISK
+296 KFPKFIQLYDKATSK
-311 IQALDFDAIK
+311 IQSLDFDAIK
-321 DKVHALLSGYEEV
+321 DKVHALLNGYEEM

-343 DSKIAHILID
+343 DSRIAHILID

-391 VKQSIYAFRGG
+391 VKQSIYGFRGS

-423 RSSPLIIHYVN
+423 RSSPLIINYVN
-434 TIFKKAYQNSST
+434 TIFKKAYQNSPT
-446 TYLEQKYPE
+446 AYLEQKYPKA
-455 TSRNKHATDGYVKV
+455 SSNKHARDGYVKV
-469 SLVANE
+469 SLVADE
-475 RELLLE
+475 RELLL
-481 QISQEAKNLLEH
+481 K
-493 GKELLL
+493 
-499 EQILQEAKNL
+499 QILQEAKNL
-509 LEHGIEP
+509 LEHRIEP
-516 KDITILCAT
+516 KDITLLCAT
-525 NKDALEIKNYL
+525 NDDALEIKNYL
-536 QENLSEIRPST
+536 QKNLSAIRPST
-547 ESSAQLSQFVES
+547 ESSAKLSQFVES

-565 LEYALAEEEY
+565 LEYALAEEPY

-590 HDDAIALFGFNPK
+590 HDDAIALAGFNPK
-603 KESVAGFVWK
+603 KESVASFVWK

-624 AQICLELALGCEDA
+624 AQICLELAVGCEDA
-638 DEFLEKLEAKKIASF
+638 NEFLEKLEAKEIASF
-653 NSKGAQIMTIHK
+653 KAEGAQIMTIHK

-679 LGKPNNESDKFLEE
+679 LGKPKTNNSNQFLEE
-693 YNGTELVCL
+693 YSGTELTHL

-718 ALEKEKAAKDHE
+718 ALDKEEAAKDHE
-730 EINAYYVA
+730 ETNVYYVA

-745 LVVVAKDKD
+745 LIVVAKDKD
-754 QKKDKKKDKEESK
+754 QKKDKKESK
-767 NKGMHEKLDLKPL
+767 NKGMHEKLDLAPL
-780 EEGEIAPVIASKK
+780 EEGEIAPVISSQK
-793 EPSNASVLI
+793 EPSSASVLI
-802 KPHAYGEQVQEI
+802 KPHAYGEQIQEI
-814 EEEPDSDYEKNN
+814 EEEPSDYEKNN

-858 NYHYGFYG
+858 NYHHGFYG
-866 LDHQALEES
+866 LDYQALEES

-882 AEIQALFKNLA
+882 AKIQALFKNLA
-893 LKGEVAFLSRGV
+893 LRGEVAFLFEGV

-943 EFLQTQAPHFKIQA
+943 AFLKTQAPHFKIQA

>member
-1 MDTNRQCMALKA
+1 MDTKRQCMALKA

-66 ENLESK
+66 ENLEDEKEK
-72 EKSHKE
+72 EKSQ

-88 HLDPSLVQNSAQK
+88 RLDPSFVQNRAQE

-140 EDTEAHQQ
+140 EDTQAHQQ
-148 QLDER
+148 QLNAS
-153 FLSALNS
+153 FLSALDN

-170 TQCLSHNS
+170 AQCLSYDS
-178 YTSNS
+178 YTSDS
-183 ILKLLRSLRNKLYLF
+183 ILEQLRFLKNKLYLF
-198 DPNKREPAFDEEGFL
+198 DPNKKDPAFDEERFL
-213 EKPRNLNKQIQS
+213 EKLRSLNQQIQNIE
-225 TEIASDSAK
+225 TASNEAK

-252 LKKKSE
+252 LEKKSE
-258 YNFFKKLK
+258 YRYFKKFK
-266 NEIPT
+266 DEIPT
-271 LESECEAIEN
+271 LESECEEIEN
-281 DLKSYYEARETALFK
+281 DLKRYYEARESALFK
-296 KFPKFIQLYDKAISK
+296 KFPKFIQLYDKATSK

-321 DKVHALLSGYEEV
+321 DKVHALLNGYEEM

-391 VKQSIYAFRGG
+391 VKQSIYGFRGS

-423 RSSPLIIHYVN
+423 RSSPLIINYVN
-434 TIFKKAYQNSST
+434 TIFKKAYQNSPT
-446 TYLEQKYPE
+446 AYLEQKYPKA
-455 TSRNKHATDGYVKV
+455 SSNNHAKDGYVKV
-469 SLVANE
+469 SLVADE
-475 RELLLE
+475 RELLL
-481 QISQEAKNLLEH
+481 K
-493 GKELLL
+493 
-499 EQILQEAKNL
+499 QILQEAKNL
-509 LEHGIEP
+509 LEHRIDP
-516 KDITILCAT
+516 KDITLLCTT
-525 NKDALEIKNYL
+525 NDDALEIKNYL
-536 QENLSEIRPST
+536 QKNLSAIRPST
-547 ESSAQLSQFVES
+547 ESSAKLSQFVES

-565 LEYALAEEEY
+565 LEYALAEEPY

-590 HDDAIALFGFNPK
+590 HDDAIALVGFNPK

-624 AQICLELALGCEDA
+624 AQICLELAVGCEDA
-638 DEFLEKLEAKKIASF
+638 NEFLEKLEAKEIASF
-653 NSKGAQIMTIHK
+653 KAKGAQIMTIHK

-679 LGKPNNESDKFLEE
+679 LGKPKTNNSNQFLEE
-693 YNGTELVCL
+693 YSGTELTHL

-718 ALEKEKAAKDHE
+718 VLDKEEAAKNHE
-730 EINAYYVA
+730 ETNVYYVA

-745 LVVVAKDKD
+745 LIVVAKDK
-754 QKKDKKKDKEESK
+754 
-767 NKGMHEKLDLKPL
+767 KGMHEKLDLAPL
-780 EEGEIAPVIASKK
+780 EEGEIAPVISPQK
-793 EPSNASVLI
+793 EPLIPSVVI

-814 EEEPDSDYEKNN
+814 EEEPSDYEKNN
-826 DQEAINFGIALH
+826 DQEAIHFGIALH
-838 KGLEYQYAYRI
+838 KGLEYQYAYNI

-858 NYHYGFYG
+858 NYHHGFYG
-866 LDHQALEES
+866 LDYQALEES

-882 AEIQALFKNLA
+882 AKIQALFKNLA
-893 LKGEVAFLSRGV
+893 LRGEVAFLFEGV

-943 EFLQTQAPHFKIQA
+943 AFLQTQAPHFKIQA

>member
-1 MDTNRQCMALKA
+1 MDTKRQCMALKA

-66 ENLESK
+66 ENLEKNEK
-72 EKSHKE
+72 EKSQ

-88 HLDPSLVQNSAQK
+88 HLNPDLVQNSAPK

-125 KFCWFVGLSANFEVN
+125 KFCWFVGLGANFEVN
-140 EDTEAHQQ
+140 EDTKAHQQ
-148 QLDER
+148 QLNEG

-170 TQCLSHNS
+170 AQCLSYDN
-178 YTSNS
+178 YTSDS
-183 ILKLLRSLRNKLYLF
+183 ILERLRFLKNKLYLF
-198 DPNKREPAFDEEGFL
+198 DPNKKEPAFDEEGFL
-213 EKPRNLNKQIQS
+213 EKLRSLNQQIQS
-225 TEIASDSAK
+225 IETASDRAK

-252 LKKKSE
+252 LEKKSE
-258 YNFFKKLK
+258 YIYFKKLK
-266 NEIPT
+266 NKIPT
-271 LESECEAIEN
+271 LESECEEIEN
-281 DLKSYYEARETALFK
+281 DLKRYYEARETALFK
-296 KFPKFIQLYDKAISK
+296 KFPKFIQLYDKATSK

-321 DKVHALLSGYEEV
+321 DKVHALLNGYEEL

-391 VKQSIYAFRGG
+391 VKQSIYAFRGS

-423 RSSPLIIHYVN
+423 RSAPLIINYVN
-434 TIFKKAYQNSST
+434 TIFKKAYQNSPT
-446 TYLEQKYPE
+446 AYLEQKYPK
-455 TSRNKHATDGYVKV
+455 TSQNKHATEGYVKV
-469 SLVANE
+469 SLVADE
-475 RELLLE
+475 R
-481 QISQEAKNLLEH
+481 
-493 GKELLL
+493 ELLL
-499 EQILQEAKNL
+499 EQILQEAQNL
-509 LEHGIEP
+509 LEHHIDP

-536 QENLSEIRPST
+536 QERLSAIRPST
-547 ESSAQLSQFVES
+547 ESSTKLSQFVES

-565 LEYALAEEEY
+565 LKYALAEEPY

-590 HDDAIALFGFNPK
+590 HDDAIALAGFNPK

-613 VMELFELYTEC
+613 VMELFELYGEP
-624 AQICLELALGCEDA
+624 AQICLELAVGCEDA
-638 DEFLEKLEAKKIASF
+638 NDFLEKLEAKSIASF
-653 NSKGAQIMTIHK
+653 NAKGAQIMTIHK

-679 LGKPNNESDKFLEE
+679 LGKPNSSHSNQLLEE
-693 YNGTELVCL
+693 YNGTELIRL

-718 ALEKEKAAKDHE
+718 ALDEEEAAKDHE
-730 EINAYYVA
+730 ETNVYYVA

-745 LVVVAKDKD
+745 LIVVAKDK
-754 QKKDKKKDKEESK
+754 KESK
-767 NKGMHEKLDLKPL
+767 NKGMHEQLDLAPL
-780 EEGEIAPVIASKK
+780 EEGEIRPVISPQK
-793 EPSNASVLI
+793 EPLITSALI

-838 KGLEYQYAYRI
+838 KGLEYQYAYNI

-858 NYHYGFYG
+858 NYHHGFYG
-866 LDHQALEES
+866 LDYQALEES

-882 AEIQALFKNLA
+882 AEIQVLFKNYA
-893 LKGEVAFLSRGV
+893 LRGEAAFLFEGV
-905 VSRIDVLLWDKGQN
+905 VSRIDVLLWDRGQN

-943 EFLQTQAPHFKIQA
+943 EFLKTQAPHFKIQA

>member
-1 MDTNRQCMALKA
+1 MALKA

-66 ENLESK
+66 ENFEDEKEK
-72 EKSHKE
+72 EKSQ

-88 HLDPSLVQNSAQK
+88 RLDPSFVQNRAQE

-140 EDTEAHQQ
+140 EDTKAHQQ
-148 QLDER
+148 QLNES
-153 FLSALNS
+153 FLSALNN

-170 TQCLSHNS
+170 TQCLSYDS
-178 YTSNS
+178 YTSDS
-183 ILKLLRSLRNKLYLF
+183 ILERLRFLKNKLYLF
-198 DPNKREPAFDEEGFL
+198 DPNKKDLAFDEEGFL
-213 EKPRNLNKQIQS
+213 EKLRNLNQQIQS
-225 TEIASDSAK
+225 VETASDTAK

-252 LKKKSE
+252 LEKKSE
-258 YNFFKKLK
+258 YRYFKKFK
-266 NEIPT
+266 DEIPT
-271 LESECEAIEN
+271 LESECEEIEN
-281 DLKSYYEARETALFK
+281 DLKRYYEARESALFK
-296 KFPKFIQLYDKAISK
+296 KFPKFIQLYDKATSK

-321 DKVHALLSGYEEV
+321 DKVHALLNGYEEM

-343 DSKIAHILID
+343 DSKIVHILID

-391 VKQSIYAFRGG
+391 VKQSIYGFRGS

-411 KDFYHDNLEFNH
+411 KDFYHDHLQFNH
-423 RSSPLIIHYVN
+423 RSSPLIINYVN
-434 TIFKKAYQNSST
+434 TIFKKAYQNSPT
-446 TYLEQKYPE
+446 AYLEQKYPKA
-455 TSRNKHATDGYVKV
+455 SSNKHAKDGYVKV
-469 SLVANE
+469 SLVADE
-475 RELLLE
+475 R
-481 QISQEAKNLLEH
+481 
-493 GKELLL
+493 ELLL

-509 LEHGIEP
+509 LEHRIDP
-516 KDITILCAT
+516 KDITLLCAT
-525 NKDALEIKNYL
+525 NDDALEIKNYL
-536 QENLSEIRPST
+536 QKNLSAIRPST
-547 ESSAQLSQFVES
+547 ESSAKLSQFVES
-559 KIIKNA
+559 RIIKNA
-565 LEYALAEEEY
+565 LEYALAEEPY

-590 HDDAIALFGFNPK
+590 HDDAIALAGFNPK
-603 KESVAGFVWK
+603 KESMAGFVWK
-613 VMELFELYTEC
+613 VMELFELYGEC
-624 AQICLELALGCEDA
+624 AQICLELAVGCEDA
-638 DEFLEKLEAKKIASF
+638 NEFLEKLEAKEIASF
-653 NSKGAQIMTIHK
+653 KAEGAQIMTIHK

-679 LGKPNNESDKFLEE
+679 LGKPKTNNSNQFLEE
-693 YNGTELVCL
+693 YSGTELIRL

-718 ALEKEKAAKDHE
+718 ALDKEEAAKNHE
-730 EINAYYVA
+730 ETNVYYVA

-745 LVVVAKDKD
+745 LIVVAKDK
-754 QKKDKKKDKEESK
+754 
-767 NKGMHEKLDLKPL
+767 KGMREKLDLVPL
-780 EEGEIAPVIASKK
+780 EEGTIAPVISSQK
-793 EPSNASVLI
+793 EPSSASVVI

-814 EEEPDSDYEKNN
+814 EEEPSDYEKNN

-858 NYHYGFYG
+858 NYHHGFYG
-866 LDHQALEES
+866 LDYQALEES

-882 AEIQALFKNLA
+882 AKIQALFKNLA
-893 LKGEVAFLSRGV
+893 LRGEVAFLFEGV

-943 EFLQTQAPHFKIQA
+943 AFLQTQAPHFKIQA

>member
-1 MDTNRQCMALKA
+1 MDTKRQCMALKA

-66 ENLESK
+66 ENLEDEKEK
-72 EKSHKE
+72 EKSQ

-88 HLDPSLVQNSAQK
+88 RLNPSFVQNSAQK

-125 KFCWFVGLSANFEVN
+125 KFCWFVGLSTNFEVN
-140 EDTEAHQQ
+140 EDTKAHQQ
-148 QLDER
+148 QLNES
-153 FLSALNS
+153 FLSALNN

-170 TQCLSHNS
+170 TQCLSYDS
-178 YTSNS
+178 YTSDS
-183 ILKLLRSLRNKLYLF
+183 ILERLRFLKNKLYLF
-198 DPNKREPAFDEEGFL
+198 DPNKKDLAFDEEGFL
-213 EKPRNLNKQIQS
+213 EKLRNLNKQIQS
-225 TEIASDSAK
+225 VETASDTAK

-252 LKKKSE
+252 LEKKSE
-258 YNFFKKLK
+258 YRYFKKFK
-266 NEIPT
+266 DEIPT
-271 LESECEAIEN
+271 LESECEEIEN
-281 DLKSYYEARETALFK
+281 DLKRYYEAKESALFK
-296 KFPKFIQLYDKAISK
+296 KFPKFIQLYDKATSK

-321 DKVHALLSGYEEV
+321 DKVHALLNGYEEMS
-334 PAEFFYFRL
+334 AEFFYFRL
-343 DSKIAHILID
+343 DSKIVHILID

-391 VKQSIYAFRGG
+391 VKQSIYGFRGS

-423 RSSPLIIHYVN
+423 RSSPLIINYVN
-434 TIFKKAYQNSST
+434 TIFKKAYQNSPT
-446 TYLEQKYPE
+446 AYLEQKYPKA
-455 TSRNKHATDGYVKV
+455 SSNKHAKDGYVKV
-469 SLVANE
+469 SLVADE
-475 RELLLE
+475 RELLL
-481 QISQEAKNLLEH
+481 K
-493 GKELLL
+493 
-499 EQILQEAKNL
+499 QILQEAKNL
-509 LEHGIEP
+509 LEHRIEP
-516 KDITILCAT
+516 KDITLLCAT
-525 NKDALEIKNYL
+525 NDDALEIKNYL
-536 QENLSEIRPST
+536 QENLSAIRPST
-547 ESSAQLSQFVES
+547 ESSAKLSQFVES

-565 LEYALAEEEY
+565 LEYALAEEPY

-590 HDDAIALFGFNPK
+590 HDDAIALAGFNPK

-613 VMELFELYTEC
+613 VMEWFELYGEC
-624 AQICLELALGCEDA
+624 AQICLELAVGCEDA
-638 DEFLEKLEAKKIASF
+638 NEFLEKLETKEIASF
-653 NSKGAQIMTIHK
+653 KIEGAQIMTIHK

-679 LGKPNNESDKFLEE
+679 LGKPKTNNSNQFLEE
-693 YNGTELVCL
+693 YDGTELTHL
-702 YYRMKNREVVD
+702 YYRIKNREVVD

-718 ALEKEKAAKDHE
+718 ALDKEEAAKDHE
-730 EINAYYVA
+730 ETNVYYVA

-745 LVVVAKDKD
+745 LVVVAKDK
-754 QKKDKKKDKEESK
+754 
-767 NKGMHEKLDLKPL
+767 KGMREKLDLAPL
-780 EEGEIAPVIASKK
+780 EEGEIAPVISSQK
-793 EPSNASVLI
+793 EPSPESVVI

-814 EEEPDSDYEKNN
+814 EEEPSDYEKNN

-838 KGLEYQYAYRI
+838 KGLEYQYAYNI

-858 NYHYGFYG
+858 NYHHGFYG
-866 LDHQALEES
+866 LDYQALEES

-882 AEIQALFKNLA
+882 AKIQALFKNLV
-893 LKGEVAFLSRGV
+893 LRGEVAFLFEGV

-943 EFLQTQAPHFKIQA
+943 AFLQTQAPHFKIQA

>member
-1 MDTNRQCMALKA
+1 MDTKRQCMALKA

-66 ENLESK
+66 ENLENEKEK
-72 EKSHKE
+72 EKSQ

-88 HLDPSLVQNSAQK
+88 RLDPSFVQNSAQK

-140 EDTEAHQQ
+140 EDTKAHQQ
-148 QLDER
+148 QLNAS
-153 FLSALNS
+153 FLSALDNK
-160 EQLEE
+160 QLEE

-170 TQCLSHNS
+170 AQCLSYDS
-178 YTSNS
+178 YTSDS
-183 ILKLLRSLRNKLYLF
+183 ILERLRFLKNKLYLF
-198 DPNKREPAFDEEGFL
+198 DPNKKEPAFDEEGFL
-213 EKPRNLNKQIQS
+213 EKLRSLNQQIQS
-225 TEIASDSAK
+225 VETASDTAK
-234 KAIKCDDFR
+234 TAIKCDDFR

-258 YNFFKKLK
+258 YRYFKKFK
-266 NEIPT
+266 DEIPT
-271 LESECEAIEN
+271 LESECEEIEN
-281 DLKSYYEARETALFK
+281 DLKRYYEARESALFK
-296 KFPKFIQLYDKAISK
+296 KFPKFIQLYDKATSK

-321 DKVHALLSGYEEV
+321 DKVHALLNGYEEM

-391 VKQSIYAFRGG
+391 VKQSIYGFRGS

-423 RSSPLIIHYVN
+423 RSSPLIINYVN
-434 TIFKKAYQNSST
+434 TIFKKAYQNSPT
-446 TYLEQKYPE
+446 AYLEQKYPK
-455 TSRNKHATDGYVKV
+455 TSNNKHARDGYVKV
-469 SLVANE
+469 SLVADE
-475 RELLLE
+475 R
-481 QISQEAKNLLEH
+481 
-493 GKELLL
+493 ELLL

-509 LEHGIEP
+509 LEHRIDP
-516 KDITILCAT
+516 KDITILCTT
-525 NKDALEIKNYL
+525 NDDALEIKNYL
-536 QENLSEIRPST
+536 QENLSAIRPST
-547 ESSAQLSQFVES
+547 ESSAKLSQFVES

-565 LEYALAEEEY
+565 LEYALAEEPY

-590 HDDAIALFGFNPK
+590 HDDVIALAGFNPK

-613 VMELFELYTEC
+613 VMESFELYTEC
-624 AQICLELALGCEDA
+624 VQICLELAVGCEDA
-638 DEFLEKLEAKKIASF
+638 NEFLEKLEAKEIASF
-653 NSKGAQIMTIHK
+653 KAEGAQIMTIHK

-679 LGKPNNESDKFLEE
+679 LGKPKTNNSNQFLEE
-693 YNGTELVCL
+693 YSGTELIRL

-718 ALEKEKAAKDHE
+718 ALDKEEAAKDHE
-730 EINAYYVA
+730 ETNVYYVA

-745 LVVVAKDKD
+745 LIVVAKDKD
-754 QKKDKKKDKEESK
+754 QKKDKKESK
-767 NKGMHEKLDLKPL
+767 NKGMREKLDLVPL
-780 EEGEIAPVIASKK
+780 EEGEIAPVISSQK
-793 EPSNASVLI
+793 EPSPESVLI

-814 EEEPDSDYEKNN
+814 EEEPSDYEKNN

-858 NYHYGFYG
+858 NYHHGFYG
-866 LDHQALEES
+866 LDYQALEES

-882 AEIQALFKNLA
+882 VKIQALFKNLA
-893 LKGEVAFLSRGV
+893 LRGEVAFLFEGV

-943 EFLQTQAPHFKIQA
+943 AFLQTQAPHFKIQA

>member
-1 MDTNRQCMALKA
+1 MDTKRQCMALKA

-61 KILQK
+61 KILQQ
-66 ENLESK
+66 ENLENEK
-72 EKSHKE
+72 EKSQ

-88 HLDPSLVQNSAQK
+88 HLDPSLVQNSAPK

-140 EDTEAHQQ
+140 EDTKAHQQ
-148 QLDER
+148 QLNEG
-153 FLSALNS
+153 FLSALNN

-170 TQCLSHNS
+170 AQCLSHES
-178 YTSNS
+178 YTSDS
-183 ILKLLRSLRNKLYLF
+183 ILERLRFLKNKLYLF
-198 DPNKREPAFDEEGFL
+198 DPNKKEPAFDEEGFL
-213 EKPRNLNKQIQS
+213 EKLRSLNEQIQS
-225 TEIASDSAK
+225 IETASNEAK
-234 KAIKCDDFR
+234 KAIKCDSFR

-252 LKKKSE
+252 LEKKSE
-258 YNFFKKLK
+258 YLYFKKLK
-266 NEIPT
+266 SEIPT
-271 LESECEAIEN
+271 LESECEEIED
-281 DLKSYYEARETALFK
+281 DLKRYYEAKETAIFK
-296 KFPKFIQLYDKAISK
+296 KFPKFIQLYDNATSK

-321 DKVHALLSGYEEV
+321 DKVHALLNGYEEM

-391 VKQSIYAFRGG
+391 VKQSIYAFRGS
-402 FSSLFESVS
+402 FSSLFESVA
-411 KDFYHDNLEFNH
+411 KDFYHDNLPFNH
-423 RSSPLIIHYVN
+423 RSSPLIINYVN
-434 TIFKKAYQNSST
+434 TIFKKAYQNSPT
-446 TYLEQKYPE
+446 AYLEQKYPKA
-455 TSRNKHATDGYVKV
+455 SPNKHATDGYVKV

-475 RELLLE
+475 RELLLD
-481 QISQEAKNLLEH
+481 QVLQEAQNLLEH
-493 GKELLL
+493 R
-499 EQILQEAKNL
+499 
-509 LEHGIEP
+509 IEP

-536 QENLSEIRPST
+536 QERLSAIRPST
-547 ESSAQLSQFVES
+547 ESSARLSQFVES

-565 LEYALAEEEY
+565 LKYALAEESY

-590 HDDAIALFGFNPK
+590 HDDVIALAGFNPK

-613 VMELFELYTEC
+613 VMELFELYGEP
-624 AQICLELALGCEDA
+624 AQSCLELAVGCEDA
-638 DEFLEKLEAKKIASF
+638 DGFLEKLEAKSIASSH
-653 NSKGAQIMTIHK
+653 SKGAQIMTIHK

-679 LGKPNNESDKFLEE
+679 LGKPNSSHSNQLLEE
-693 YNGTELVCL
+693 YDGTELLRL

-718 ALEKEKAAKDHE
+718 ALDKEEAAKDHE
-730 EINAYYVA
+730 EINVYYVA

-745 LVVVAKDKD
+745 LIVVAKDKD
-754 QKKDKKKDKEESK
+754 QKKDKKESK
-767 NKGMHEKLDLKPL
+767 NKTMREKLDLAPL
-780 EEGEIAPVIASKK
+780 EEGEITPVVSHRK
-793 EPSNASVLI
+793 EPLIASVLI

-814 EEEPDSDYEKNN
+814 EEEPSDYEKNN

-838 KGLEYQYAYRI
+838 KGLEYQYAYNI

-858 NYHYGFYG
+858 NYHHGFYG

-882 AEIQALFKNLA
+882 IEIQALFKNYA
-893 LKGEVAFLSRGV
+893 LRGEATFLFEGV

-943 EFLQTQAPHFKIQA
+943 EFLKTQAPHFKIQA

>member
-1 MDTNRQCMALKA
+1 MDTKRQCMALKA

-66 ENLESK
+66 ENLEDEKEK
-72 EKSHKE
+72 EKSQ

-88 HLDPSLVQNSAQK
+88 RLDPSFVQNSTQK

-140 EDTEAHQQ
+140 EDTKAHQQ
-148 QLDER
+148 QLNES
-153 FLSALNS
+153 FLSALNNK
-160 EQLEE
+160 QLEE

-170 TQCLSHNS
+170 TQCLSYDS
-178 YTSNS
+178 YTSDS
-183 ILKLLRSLRNKLYLF
+183 ILERLRFLKNKLYLF
-198 DPNKREPAFDEEGFL
+198 DPNKKDPVFDEERFL
-213 EKPRNLNKQIQS
+213 EKLRSLNQQIQNIE
-225 TEIASDSAK
+225 TASNEAK

-252 LKKKSE
+252 LEKKGE
-258 YNFFKKLK
+258 YRYFKKFK
-266 NEIPT
+266 DEIPI
-271 LESECEAIEN
+271 LESECEEIEN
-281 DLKSYYEARETALFK
+281 DLKCYYEARESALFK
-296 KFPKFIQLYDKAISK
+296 KFPKFIQLYDKATSK
-311 IQALDFDAIK
+311 IQSLDFDAIK
-321 DKVHALLSGYEEV
+321 DKVHALLNGYEEM

-391 VKQSIYAFRGG
+391 VKQSIYGFRGS

-423 RSSPLIIHYVN
+423 RSSPLIINYVN
-434 TIFKKAYQNSST
+434 TIFKKAYQNSPAA
-446 TYLEQKYPE
+446 YLEQKYPKA
-455 TSRNKHATDGYVKV
+455 SSNKHAKDGYVKV
-469 SLVANE
+469 SLVADG
-475 RELLLE
+475 R
-481 QISQEAKNLLEH
+481 
-493 GKELLL
+493 ELLL

-509 LEHGIEP
+509 LEHRIDP
-516 KDITILCAT
+516 KDITLLCAT
-525 NKDALEIKNYL
+525 NDDVLEIKNYL
-536 QENLSEIRPST
+536 QKNLSAICPST
-547 ESSAQLSQFVES
+547 ESSAKLSQFVES

-565 LEYALAEEEY
+565 LEYALAEEPY

-590 HDDAIALFGFNPK
+590 HDDVIALAGFNPT

-624 AQICLELALGCEDA
+624 AQICLELAVGCEDA
-638 DEFLEKLEAKKIASF
+638 NEFLEKLETKEIASF
-653 NSKGAQIMTIHK
+653 KAEGAQIMTIHK

-679 LGKPNNESDKFLEE
+679 LGKPKTNNSNQFLEE
-693 YNGTELVCL
+693 YSGTELTRL

-718 ALEKEKAAKDHE
+718 ALDKEEAAKDHE
-730 EINAYYVA
+730 ETNVYYVA

-745 LVVVAKDKD
+745 LIVVAKDKD
-754 QKKDKKKDKEESK
+754 QKKDKKESK
-767 NKGMHEKLDLKPL
+767 NKGMREKLDLLPL
-780 EEGEIAPVIASKK
+780 EEGIIVPVISPQK
-793 EPSNASVLI
+793 EPLSASVVI

-814 EEEPDSDYEKNN
+814 EEEPSDYEKNN

-838 KGLEYQYAYRI
+838 KGLEYQYAYNI

-858 NYHYGFYG
+858 NYHHGFYG
-866 LDHQALEES
+866 LDYQALEES

-882 AEIQALFKNLA
+882 AKIQALFKNLA
-893 LKGEVAFLSRGV
+893 LRGEVAFLFEGV
-905 VSRIDVLLWDKGQN
+905 VSRIDVLLWDRGQN

-943 EFLQTQAPHFKIQA
+943 AFLQTQAPHFKIQA

>member
-1 MDTNRQCMALKA
+1 MDTKRQCMALKA

-66 ENLESK
+66 ENLESEK
-72 EKSHKE
+72 EKSQ

-88 HLDPSLVQNSAQK
+88 HLDPSLVRNSAQK
-101 IYQRFLNAEIR
+101 IYQRFLNAEVR

-140 EDTEAHQQ
+140 EDTEAYQTC
-148 QLDER
+148 LNEG
-153 FLSALNS
+153 FLSALNN

-165 LSVFI
+165 LSAFI
-170 TQCLSHNS
+170 VQCLSYES
-178 YTSNS
+178 YTSDS
-183 ILKLLRSLRNKLYLF
+183 ILKRLRFLKNKLYLF
-198 DPNKREPAFDEEGFL
+198 DPNKKEPAFDEEGFL
-213 EKPRNLNKQIQS
+213 EKLRSLNEQIQS
-225 TEIASDSAK
+225 IETASDKAK
-234 KAIKCDDFR
+234 EAIKCDSFR
-243 GFLNSSLTW
+243 GFLDSSLTW
-252 LKKKSE
+252 LEKKSE
-258 YNFFKKLK
+258 YLYFKKLK
-266 NEIPT
+266 SEIPT
-271 LESECEAIEN
+271 LESECEEIEN
-281 DLKSYYEARETALFK
+281 NLKRYYEAKETAIFK
-296 KFPKFIQLYDKAISK
+296 KFPKFIQLYDNATSK

-321 DKVHALLSGYEEV
+321 DKVHVLLNGYEEM

-391 VKQSIYAFRGG
+391 VKQSIYAFRGS

-423 RSSPLIIHYVN
+423 RSAPLIINYVN
-434 TIFKKAYQNSST
+434 TIFKKAYQNSPT
-446 TYLEQKYPE
+446 AYLEQKYPK
-455 TSRNKHATDGYVKV
+455 TSQNKHVTEGYVKV
-469 SLVANE
+469 SLVADD
-475 RELLLE
+475 RELLLN
-481 QISQEAKNLLEH
+481 QV
-493 GKELLL
+493 
-499 EQILQEAKNL
+499 LQEAKNL
-509 LEHGIEP
+509 LDHRIDP

-536 QENLSEIRPST
+536 QERLSAIRPST
-547 ESSAQLSQFVES
+547 ESSARLSQLVES

-565 LEYALAEEEY
+565 LEYALAEEPY

-590 HDDAIALFGFNPK
+590 HDDVIALPGFNPK
-603 KESVAGFVWK
+603 KESVASFVWK
-613 VMELFELYTEC
+613 IMEQFKLYGEP
-624 AQICLELALGCEDA
+624 AQSCLELAIGCEDA
-638 DEFLEKLEAKKIASF
+638 NEFLEKLEAKEIASF
-653 NSKGAQIMTIHK
+653 NPKGAQIMTIHG

-679 LGKPNNESDKFLEE
+679 LGKPNSSHANQLLEE
-693 YNGTELVCL
+693 YNGAELVRL

-718 ALEKEKAAKDHE
+718 ALDKEEAAKDHE
-730 EINAYYVA
+730 EINVYYVA

-745 LVVVAKDKD
+745 LIVVAKDKKES
-754 QKKDKKKDKEESK
+754 KKESK
-767 NKGMHEKLDLKPL
+767 NKKVHEQLDLAPL
-780 EEGEIAPVIASKK
+780 EEGEIAPVISSQK
-793 EPSNASVLI
+793 EPLIASVVI

-849 PKKSVLEYL
+849 PKQSVLEYL

-882 AEIQALFKNLA
+882 AEIQALFKNHA
-893 LKGEVAFLSRGV
+893 LKGEAAFLFQGV
-905 VSRIDVLLWDKGQN
+905 VSRIDVLLWDRGQN

-943 EFLQTQAPHFKIQA
+943 EFLKTQAPHFKIQA

>member
-1 MDTNRQCMALKA
+1 MDTKRQCMALKA

-66 ENLESK
+66 ENLENEK
-72 EKSHKE
+72 EKSQ

-88 HLDPSLVQNSAQK
+88 HLNPDLVQNSAPK

-140 EDTEAHQQ
+140 EDTKAHQQ
-148 QLDER
+148 QLNEG
-153 FLSALNS
+153 FLSALNG

-165 LSVFI
+165 LSVLI
-170 TQCLSHNS
+170 AQCLSYDN
-178 YTSNS
+178 YTSDS
-183 ILKLLRSLRNKLYLF
+183 ILERLRFLKNKLYLF
-198 DPNKREPAFDEEGFL
+198 DPNKKEPAFDEEGFL
-213 EKPRNLNKQIQS
+213 EKLRSLNQQIQS
-225 TEIASDSAK
+225 IETASDKAK
-234 KAIKCDDFR
+234 TAIKCDDFR

-252 LKKKSE
+252 LEKKSE
-258 YNFFKKLK
+258 YIYFKKLK

-271 LESECEAIEN
+271 LESECEEIEN
-281 DLKSYYEARETALFK
+281 DLKRYYEARESALFK
-296 KFPKFIQLYDKAISK
+296 KFPKFIQLYDNATSK

-321 DKVHALLSGYEEV
+321 DKVHVLLNGYEEL

-391 VKQSIYAFRGG
+391 VKQSIYAFRGS

-411 KDFYHDNLEFNH
+411 KDFYHDNLPFNH
-423 RSSPLIIHYVN
+423 RSSPLIINYVN
-434 TIFKKAYQNSST
+434 TIFKKAYQNSPT
-446 TYLEQKYPE
+446 AYLEQKYPK
-455 TSRNKHATDGYVKV
+455 TSNNKHARDGYVKV
-469 SLVANE
+469 SLVADE
-475 RELLLE
+475 R
-481 QISQEAKNLLEH
+481 
-493 GKELLL
+493 ELLL

-509 LEHGIEP
+509 LEHRIDP

-525 NKDALEIKNYL
+525 NDDALEIKNYL
-536 QENLSEIRPST
+536 QENLSAIRPST
-547 ESSAQLSQFVES
+547 ESSANLSQFVES

-565 LEYALAEEEY
+565 LKYALAEEPY

-590 HDDAIALFGFNPK
+590 HDDAIALPGFSPK

-613 VMELFELYTEC
+613 IMEQFKLYGEP
-624 AQICLELALGCEDA
+624 AQICLELAVGCEDA
-638 DEFLEKLEAKKIASF
+638 NDFLEKLEAKKIASF
-653 NSKGAQIMTIHK
+653 NLKGAQIMTIHK

-679 LGKPNNESDKFLEE
+679 LGEPKSNNSNQFLEE
-693 YNGTELVCL
+693 YNGAELLRL

-718 ALEKEKAAKDHE
+718 ALDKEKAAKDHE
-730 EINAYYVA
+730 ETNVYYVA

-745 LVVVAKDKD
+745 LIVVAKDKD
-754 QKKDKKKDKEESK
+754 QKKDKKESKKESK
-767 NKGMHEKLDLKPL
+767 NKGMREKLDLAPL
-780 EEGEIAPVIASKK
+780 EEGTIAPVISSQK
-793 EPSNASVLI
+793 EPLIASVVI

-814 EEEPDSDYEKNN
+814 EEEPSDYEKNN

-838 KGLEYQYAYRI
+838 KGLEYQYAYNI

-858 NYHYGFYG
+858 NYHHGFYG
-866 LDHQALEES
+866 LDYQALEES

-882 AEIQALFKNLA
+882 AKIQALFKNYA
-893 LKGEVAFLSRGV
+893 LRGEAAFLFEGV

-943 EFLQTQAPHFKIQA
+943 AFLKTQAPHFKIQA

>member
-1 MDTNRQCMALKA
+1 MDTKRQCMALKA

-66 ENLESK
+66 ENLEDEKEK
-72 EKSHKE
+72 EKSQ

-88 HLDPSLVQNSAQK
+88 RLDPSFVQNSAQR

-140 EDTEAHQQ
+140 EDTKAHQQ
-148 QLDER
+148 QLNAS
-153 FLSALNS
+153 FLSALNK

-170 TQCLSHNS
+170 TQCLSHDS
-178 YTSNS
+178 YTSDS
-183 ILKLLRSLRNKLYLF
+183 ILERLRFLKNKLYLF
-198 DPNKREPAFDEEGFL
+198 DPNKKEPVFDEEGFL
-213 EKPRNLNKQIQS
+213 EKLRNLNQQIQS
-225 TEIASDSAK
+225 VETASDTAK
-234 KAIKCDDFR
+234 TAIKCDDFR

-252 LKKKSE
+252 LEKKSE
-258 YNFFKKLK
+258 YRFFKKFK
-266 NEIPT
+266 DEIPT
-271 LESECEAIEN
+271 LESECEEIEN
-281 DLKSYYEARETALFK
+281 DLKRYYEAKESALFK
-296 KFPKFIQLYDKAISK
+296 KFPKFIQLYDKATSK

-321 DKVHALLSGYEEV
+321 DKVHALLNGYEEM

-343 DSKIAHILID
+343 DSRIAHILID

-391 VKQSIYAFRGG
+391 VKQSIYGFRGS

-411 KDFYHDNLEFNH
+411 KDFYHDNLPFNH
-423 RSSPLIIHYVN
+423 RSSPLIINYVN
-434 TIFKKAYQNSST
+434 TIFKKAYQNSPT
-446 TYLEQKYPE
+446 AYLEQKYPKA
-455 TSRNKHATDGYVKV
+455 SSNKHARDGYVKV
-469 SLVANE
+469 SLVADG
-475 RELLLE
+475 R
-481 QISQEAKNLLEH
+481 
-493 GKELLL
+493 ELLL

-509 LEHGIEP
+509 LEHRIEP

-525 NKDALEIKNYL
+525 NDDALEIKNYL
-536 QENLSEIRPST
+536 QENLSAIRPST
-547 ESSAQLSQFVES
+547 ESSAKLSQFVES

-565 LEYALAEEEY
+565 LKYALAEEPY

-590 HDDAIALFGFNPK
+590 HDDAIALVGFNPK

-613 VMELFELYTEC
+613 VMEWFELYGEC
-624 AQICLELALGCEDA
+624 AQICLELAVGCEDA
-638 DEFLEKLEAKKIASF
+638 NEFLEKLESKEIASF
-653 NSKGAQIMTIHK
+653 KIEGAQIMTIHK

-679 LGKPNNESDKFLEE
+679 LGKPKTNNSNQFLEE
-693 YNGTELVCL
+693 YSGTELMRL

-718 ALEKEKAAKDHE
+718 ALDKEEAAKDHE
-730 EINAYYVA
+730 ETNVYYVA

-745 LVVVAKDKD
+745 LVVVAKDK
-754 QKKDKKKDKEESK
+754 
-767 NKGMHEKLDLKPL
+767 KGMREKLDLFPL
-780 EEGEIAPVIASKK
+780 EEGTIAPVISSQKGSLI
-793 EPSNASVLI
+793 PSVVI

-814 EEEPDSDYEKNN
+814 EEEPSDYEKNN

-838 KGLEYQYAYRI
+838 KGLEYQYAYNI

-858 NYHYGFYG
+858 NYHHGFYG

-882 AEIQALFKNLA
+882 AKIQALFKNLA
-893 LKGEVAFLSRGV
+893 LRGEVAFLFEGV

-943 EFLQTQAPHFKIQA
+943 AFLQTQAPHFKIQA

>member
-1 MDTNRQCMALKA
+1 MDTKRQCMALKA

-66 ENLESK
+66 ENFEDEKEK
-72 EKSHKE
+72 EKSQ

-88 HLDPSLVQNSAQK
+88 RLDPSFVQNSAQK

-140 EDTEAHQQ
+140 EDTKAHQQ
-148 QLDER
+148 QLNAS
-153 FLSALNS
+153 FLSALNNK
-160 EQLEE
+160 QLEE

-170 TQCLSHNS
+170 AQCLSYDS
-178 YTSNS
+178 YTSDS
-183 ILKLLRSLRNKLYLF
+183 VLERLRFLKNKLYLF
-198 DPNKREPAFDEEGFL
+198 DPNKKDPVFDEERFL
-213 EKPRNLNKQIQS
+213 EKLRSLNQQIQNIE
-225 TEIASDSAK
+225 TASNEAK

-252 LKKKSE
+252 LEKKGE
-258 YNFFKKLK
+258 YRYFKKFK
-266 NEIPT
+266 DEIPT
-271 LESECEAIEN
+271 LESECEEIEN
-281 DLKSYYEARETALFK
+281 DLKRYYEARESALFK
-296 KFPKFIQLYDKAISK
+296 KFPKFIQLYDKATSK

-321 DKVHALLSGYEEV
+321 DKVHALLNGYEEM

-343 DSKIAHILID
+343 DSRIAHILID

-391 VKQSIYAFRGG
+391 VKQSIYGFRGS

-423 RSSPLIIHYVN
+423 RSSPLIINYVN
-434 TIFKKAYQNSST
+434 TIFKKAYQNSPT
-446 TYLEQKYPE
+446 AYLEQKYPKA
-455 TSRNKHATDGYVKV
+455 SSNNHARDGYVKV
-469 SLVANE
+469 SLVADE
-475 RELLLE
+475 R
-481 QISQEAKNLLEH
+481 
-493 GKELLL
+493 ELLL

-509 LEHGIEP
+509 LEHRIEP
-516 KDITILCAT
+516 KDITILCT
-525 NKDALEIKNYL
+525 RNEDALEIKNYL
-536 QENLSEIRPST
+536 QENLSEICPST
-547 ESSAQLSQFVES
+547 ESSAKLSQFVES

-565 LEYALAEEEY
+565 LEYALAEEPY

-590 HDDAIALFGFNPK
+590 HDDVIALVGFNPK

-624 AQICLELALGCEDA
+624 AQICLELAVGCEDA
-638 DEFLEKLEAKKIASF
+638 NEFLEKLEAKEIASF
-653 NSKGAQIMTIHK
+653 KAEGAQIMTIHK

-679 LGKPNNESDKFLEE
+679 LGKPKTNNSNQFLEE
-693 YNGTELVCL
+693 YSGTELTHL

-718 ALEKEKAAKDHE
+718 ALDREEAAKDHE
-730 EINAYYVA
+730 ETNVYYVA

-745 LVVVAKDKD
+745 LIVVAKDK
-754 QKKDKKKDKEESK
+754 
-767 NKGMHEKLDLKPL
+767 KGMREKLDLAPL
-780 EEGEIAPVIASKK
+780 EEGEIAPVISSQK
-793 EPSNASVLI
+793 EPLIKSVVI

-814 EEEPDSDYEKNN
+814 EEEPSDYEKNN
-826 DQEAINFGIALH
+826 DQEAIHFGIALH

-858 NYHYGFYG
+858 NYHHGFYG
-866 LDHQALEES
+866 LDYQALEES

-882 AEIQALFKNLA
+882 AKIQALFKNLA
-893 LKGEVAFLSRGV
+893 LRGEVAFLFEGV

-943 EFLQTQAPHFKIQA
+943 AFLQTQAPHFKIQA

>member
-1 MDTNRQCMALKA
+1 MDTKRQCMALKA

-66 ENLESK
+66 ENLESGK
-72 EKSHKE
+72 EKSQ

-88 HLDPSLVQNSAQK
+88 HLDPSLVRNSAQK
-101 IYQRFLNAEIR
+101 IYQRFLNAEVR

-140 EDTEAHQQ
+140 EDTEAHQR
-148 QLDER
+148 QLNES
-153 FLSALNS
+153 FLSALNG

-170 TQCLSHNS
+170 VQCLSHES
-178 YTSNS
+178 YTSDS
-183 ILKLLRSLRNKLYLF
+183 ILERLRFLKNKLYLF
-198 DPNKREPAFDEEGFL
+198 DPNKKEPIFDEKGFL
-213 EKPRNLNKQIQS
+213 EKLRSLNNQIQS
-225 TEIASDSAK
+225 IETASNEAK
-234 KAIKCDDFR
+234 KAIKCDSFR

-252 LKKKSE
+252 LEKKSE
-258 YNFFKKLK
+258 YRYFKKLK
-266 NEIPT
+266 NEIPA
-271 LESECEAIEN
+271 LESECEEIEN
-281 DLKSYYEARETALFK
+281 DLKRYYEAKETAIFK
-296 KFPKFIQLYDKAISK
+296 KFPKFIQLYDKATSK

-321 DKVHALLSGYEEV
+321 DKVHVLLNGYEEM

-391 VKQSIYAFRGG
+391 VKQSIYAFRGS

-423 RSSPLIIHYVN
+423 RSAPLIINYVN
-434 TIFKKAYQNSST
+434 TTFKKAYQNSPT
-446 TYLEQKYPE
+446 AYLEQKYPKA
-455 TSRNKHATDGYVKV
+455 SNNKHVTEGYVKV
-469 SLVANE
+469 SLVADE
-475 RELLLE
+475 
-481 QISQEAKNLLEH
+481 
-493 GKELLL
+493 KELLL
-499 EQILQEAKNL
+499 NQVLQEAQNL
-509 LEHGIEP
+509 LDHRIDP

-536 QENLSEIRPST
+536 QERLSAIRPST
-547 ESSAQLSQFVES
+547 ESSARLSQLVES

-565 LEYALAEEEY
+565 LEYALAEEPY

-590 HDDAIALFGFNPK
+590 HDDAIALPGFNPK

-613 VMELFELYTEC
+613 IMEQFKLYGEP
-624 AQICLELALGCEDA
+624 AQSCLELAIGCEDA
-638 DEFLEKLEAKKIASF
+638 NDFLEKLEAKEIASF
-653 NSKGAQIMTIHK
+653 NPKGAQIMTIHG

-679 LGKPNNESDKFLEE
+679 LGKPNSSHANQFLEE
-693 YNGTELVCL
+693 YNGAELVRL

-718 ALEKEKAAKDHE
+718 ALDKEEAAKDHE
-730 EINAYYVA
+730 EINVYYVA

-745 LVVVAKDKD
+745 LIVVAKDKKES
-754 QKKDKKKDKEESK
+754 KKESK
-767 NKGMHEKLDLKPL
+767 NKKMREQLDLASL
-780 EEGEIAPVIASKK
+780 EEGEITPVISPQK
-793 EPSNASVLI
+793 EPLIASVVI

-849 PKKSVLEYL
+849 PKQSVLEYL

-866 LDHQALEES
+866 LDYQALEES

-882 AEIQALFKNLA
+882 AEIQTLFKNHA
-893 LKGEVAFLSRGV
+893 LKGEAAFLFQGV
-905 VSRIDVLLWDKGQN
+905 VSRIDVLLWDRGQN

-943 EFLQTQAPHFKIQA
+943 EFLRTQAPHFKIQA

>member
-1 MDTNRQCMALKA
+1 MDTKRQCMALKA

-66 ENLESK
+66 ENLESEK
-72 EKSHKE
+72 EKSQ

-88 HLDPSLVQNSAQK
+88 HLKPDLVRNSAPK

-140 EDTEAHQQ
+140 EDTKAHQQ
-148 QLDER
+148 QLNEG

-160 EQLEE
+160 EQLEA

-170 TQCLSHNS
+170 AQCLSYDN
-178 YTSNS
+178 YTSDS
-183 ILKLLRSLRNKLYLF
+183 ILERLRFLKNKLYLF
-198 DPNKREPAFDEEGFL
+198 DPNKKEPAFDEEGFL
-213 EKPRNLNKQIQS
+213 EKLRSLNQQIQS
-225 TEIASDSAK
+225 IETASDRAK
-234 KAIKCDDFR
+234 TAIKCDDFR

-252 LKKKSE
+252 LEKKSE
-258 YNFFKKLK
+258 YIYFKKLK
-266 NEIPT
+266 DEIPT
-271 LESECEAIEN
+271 LESECEEIEN
-281 DLKSYYEARETALFK
+281 DLKRYYEARESALFK
-296 KFPKFIQLYDKAISK
+296 KFPKFIQLYDKATSK

-321 DKVHALLSGYEEV
+321 DKVHALLNGYEEL

-343 DSKIAHILID
+343 DSKIVHILID

-391 VKQSIYAFRGG
+391 VKQSIYAFRGS
-402 FSSLFESVS
+402 FSSLFESVA
-411 KDFYHDNLEFNH
+411 KDFYHDNLQFNH
-423 RSSPLIIHYVN
+423 RSAPLIINYVN
-434 TIFKKAYQNSST
+434 TIFKKAYQNSPT
-446 TYLEQKYPE
+446 AYLEQKYPKA
-455 TSRNKHATDGYVKV
+455 SQNKHATDGYVKV
-469 SLVANE
+469 SLVADE
-475 RELLLE
+475 
-481 QISQEAKNLLEH
+481 
-493 GKELLL
+493 KELLL
-499 EQILQEAKNL
+499 NQVLQEAKNL
-509 LEHGIEP
+509 LEHRIEP

-525 NKDALEIKNYL
+525 NDDALEIKNYL
-536 QENLSEIRPST
+536 QENLSTIRPST
-547 ESSAQLSQFVES
+547 ESSANLSQFLES

-565 LEYALAEEEY
+565 LKYALAEEPY

-590 HDDAIALFGFNPK
+590 HDDAIALAGFNPK

-613 VMELFELYTEC
+613 IMEQFKLYGEP
-624 AQICLELALGCEDA
+624 AQICLELAVGCEDA
-638 DEFLEKLEAKKIASF
+638 NDFLEKLEAKKIASF
-653 NSKGAQIMTIHK
+653 NLKGAQIMTIHK

-679 LGKPNNESDKFLEE
+679 LGKPKSNNSNQFLEE
-693 YNGTELVCL
+693 YNGAELVCL

-718 ALEKEKAAKDHE
+718 ALDKEEAAKDHE
-730 EINAYYVA
+730 ETNVYYVA

-745 LVVVAKDKD
+745 LIVVAKDKD
-754 QKKDKKKDKEESK
+754 QKKDKKESKKESK
-767 NKGMHEKLDLKPL
+767 NKGMREKLDLFPL
-780 EEGEIAPVIASKK
+780 EEGTIAPVISPQK
-793 EPSNASVLI
+793 EPLITSTLI

-814 EEEPDSDYEKNN
+814 EEEPESDYEKNN

-838 KGLEYQYAYRI
+838 KGLEYQYAYNI
-849 PKKSVLEYL
+849 PKESVLEYL
-858 NYHYGFYG
+858 NYHHGFYG
-866 LDHQALEES
+866 LDYQALEES

-882 AEIQALFKNLA
+882 AKIQALFKNLA
-893 LKGEVAFLSRGV
+893 LKGEVAFLFEGV

-943 EFLQTQAPHFKIQA
+943 AFLKTQAPHFKIQA

>member
-1 MDTNRQCMALKA
+1 MDTKRQCMALKA

-66 ENLESK
+66 ENLEDEKEK
-72 EKSHKE
+72 EKSQ

-88 HLDPSLVQNSAQK
+88 HLKPDLVRNSAPK

-140 EDTEAHQQ
+140 EDTKVHQQ
-148 QLDER
+148 QLNEG
-153 FLSALNS
+153 FLSALNG

-170 TQCLSHNS
+170 AQCLSYNN
-178 YTSNS
+178 YTSDS
-183 ILKLLRSLRNKLYLF
+183 ILERLRFLKNKLYLF
-198 DPNKREPAFDEEGFL
+198 DPNKKEPAFDEEGFL
-213 EKPRNLNKQIQS
+213 EKLRSLNQQIQS
-225 TEIASDSAK
+225 IETASDRAK
-234 KAIKCDDFR
+234 TAIKCDDFR

-252 LKKKSE
+252 LEKKSE
-258 YNFFKKLK
+258 YIYFKKLK

-271 LESECEAIEN
+271 LESECEEIEN
-281 DLKSYYEARETALFK
+281 DLKRYYEAREIALFK
-296 KFPKFIQLYDKAISK
+296 KFPKFIQLYDKATSK

-321 DKVHALLSGYEEV
+321 DKVHALLNGYEEL

-391 VKQSIYAFRGG
+391 VKQSIYAFRGS
-402 FSSLFESVS
+402 FSSLFESVA

-423 RSSPLIIHYVN
+423 RSSPLIINYVN
-434 TIFKKAYQNSST
+434 TIFKKAYQNSPT
-446 TYLEQKYPE
+446 AYLEQKYPKA
-455 TSRNKHATDGYVKV
+455 SSNKHSKDGYVKV
-469 SLVANE
+469 SLVADE
-475 RELLLE
+475 R
-481 QISQEAKNLLEH
+481 
-493 GKELLL
+493 ELLL

-509 LEHGIEP
+509 LEHRIEP

-525 NKDALEIKNYL
+525 NDDALEIKNYL
-536 QENLSEIRPST
+536 QENLSAIRPST
-547 ESSAQLSQFVES
+547 ESSAKLSQFVES

-565 LEYALAEEEY
+565 LKYALAEEPY

-590 HDDAIALFGFNPK
+590 HDDAIALAGFNPK

-613 VMELFELYTEC
+613 VMEWFELYTEC
-624 AQICLELALGCEDA
+624 AQICLELAVGCEDA
-638 DEFLEKLEAKKIASF
+638 NEFLEKLEAKEIASF
-653 NSKGAQIMTIHK
+653 NLEGTQIMTIHK

-679 LGKPNNESDKFLEE
+679 LGKPKTNNSNQFLEE
-693 YNGTELVCL
+693 YSGTELIRL

-718 ALEKEKAAKDHE
+718 ALDEEEAAKNHE
-730 EINAYYVA
+730 ETNVYYVA

-745 LVVVAKDKD
+745 LIVVAKDK
-754 QKKDKKKDKEESK
+754 
-767 NKGMHEKLDLKPL
+767 KGMCEKLDLAPL
-780 EEGEIAPVIASKK
+780 EEGAIAPVISSQK
-793 EPSNASVLI
+793 EPLIPSVVI

-814 EEEPDSDYEKNN
+814 EEEPSDYEKNN

-838 KGLEYQYAYRI
+838 KGLEYQYAYNI

-858 NYHYGFYG
+858 NYHHGFYG
-866 LDHQALEES
+866 LDYQALEES

-882 AEIQALFKNLA
+882 AKIQALFKNYA
-893 LKGEVAFLSRGV
+893 LRGEVAFLFEGV

-943 EFLQTQAPHFKIQA
+943 AFLQTQAPHFKIQA

>member
-1 MDTNRQCMALKA
+1 MDTKRQCMALKA

-66 ENLESK
+66 ENLEDEKEK
-72 EKSHKE
+72 EKSQ

-88 HLDPSLVQNSAQK
+88 RLNPSFVQNRAQE

-140 EDTEAHQQ
+140 EDTKAHQQ
-148 QLDER
+148 QLNAS
-153 FLSALNS
+153 FLSALNN
-160 EQLEE
+160 ERLEE

-170 TQCLSHNS
+170 TQCLSYDS
-178 YTSNS
+178 YTSDS
-183 ILKLLRSLRNKLYLF
+183 ILERLRFLKNKLYLF
-198 DPNKREPAFDEEGFL
+198 DPNKKDPVFDEERFL
-213 EKPRNLNKQIQS
+213 EKLRSLNQQIQS
-225 TEIASDSAK
+225 VETASNEAK

-252 LKKKSE
+252 LKKKGE
-258 YNFFKKLK
+258 YRYFKKFK
-266 NEIPT
+266 DEIPT
-271 LESECEAIEN
+271 LESECEEIEN
-281 DLKSYYEARETALFK
+281 DLKRYYEAKESALFK
-296 KFPKFIQLYDKAISK
+296 KFPKFIQLYDRATSK

-321 DKVHALLSGYEEV
+321 DKVHALLNGYEEM

-343 DSKIAHILID
+343 DSRIAHILID

-391 VKQSIYAFRGG
+391 VKQSIYGFRGS

-411 KDFYHDNLEFNH
+411 KDFYHDNLQFNH
-423 RSSPLIIHYVN
+423 RSSPLIINYVN
-434 TIFKKAYQNSST
+434 TIFKKAYQNSPT
-446 TYLEQKYPE
+446 AYLEQKYPKA
-455 TSRNKHATDGYVKV
+455 SNNKHAKDGYVKV
-469 SLVANE
+469 SLVADE
-475 RELLLE
+475 R
-481 QISQEAKNLLEH
+481 
-493 GKELLL
+493 ELLL

-509 LEHGIEP
+509 LDHRIDP
-516 KDITILCAT
+516 KDITLLCAT
-525 NKDALEIKNYL
+525 NDDALEIKNYL
-536 QENLSEIRPST
+536 QKNLSTIRPST
-547 ESSAQLSQFVES
+547 ESSAKLSQFVES

-565 LEYALAEEEY
+565 LEYALAEEPY

-590 HDDAIALFGFNPK
+590 HDDAIALAGFNPK

-624 AQICLELALGCEDA
+624 AQICLELAVGCEDA
-638 DEFLEKLEAKKIASF
+638 NEFLEKLEAKEIASF
-653 NSKGAQIMTIHK
+653 KVEGAQIMTIHK

-679 LGKPNNESDKFLEE
+679 LGKPKTNNSNQFLEE
-693 YNGTELVCL
+693 YDGTELTRL

-718 ALEKEKAAKDHE
+718 ALDKEEAAKDHE
-730 EINAYYVA
+730 ETNVYYVA

-745 LVVVAKDKD
+745 LIVVAKDK
-754 QKKDKKKDKEESK
+754 
-767 NKGMHEKLDLKPL
+767 KGMREKLDLAPL
-780 EEGEIAPVIASKK
+780 EEGTIVPVISSQK
-793 EPSNASVLI
+793 EPSSASVVI

-814 EEEPDSDYEKNN
+814 EEEPSDYEKNN

-858 NYHYGFYG
+858 NYHHGFYG
-866 LDHQALEES
+866 LDYQALEES

-882 AEIQALFKNLA
+882 AKIQALFKNLA
-893 LKGEVAFLSRGV
+893 LRGEVAFLFEGV

-943 EFLQTQAPHFKIQA
+943 AFLQTQAPHFKIQA

>member
-1 MDTNRQCMALKA
+1 MDTKRQCMALKA

-66 ENLESK
+66 ESLEDEKEK
-72 EKSHKE
+72 EKSQ

-88 HLDPSLVQNSAQK
+88 RLDPSFVQNSAQE

-125 KFCWFVGLSANFEVN
+125 KFCWFVGLSTNFEVN
-140 EDTEAHQQ
+140 EDTKAHQQ
-148 QLDER
+148 QLNES
-153 FLSALNS
+153 FLSALNN

-170 TQCLSHNS
+170 TQCLSYDS
-178 YTSNS
+178 YTSDS
-183 ILKLLRSLRNKLYLF
+183 ILERLRFLKNKLYLF
-198 DPNKREPAFDEEGFL
+198 DPNKKDPVFDEERFL
-213 EKPRNLNKQIQS
+213 EKLRSLNQQIQNIE
-225 TEIASDSAK
+225 TASDTAK

-252 LKKKSE
+252 LKKKGE
-258 YNFFKKLK
+258 YRDFKKIK
-266 NEIPT
+266 DEIPT
-271 LESECEAIEN
+271 LESECEEIEN
-281 DLKSYYEARETALFK
+281 DLKRYYEARESALFK
-296 KFPKFIQLYDKAISK
+296 KFPKFIQLYDKATSK

-321 DKVHALLSGYEEV
+321 DKVHALLNGYEEM

-391 VKQSIYAFRGG
+391 VKQSIYGFRGS

-411 KDFYHDNLEFNH
+411 KDFYHDNLPFNH
-423 RSSPLIIHYVN
+423 RSSPLIINYVN
-434 TIFKKAYQNSST
+434 TIFKKAYQNSPT
-446 TYLEQKYPE
+446 AYLEQKYPKA
-455 TSRNKHATDGYVKV
+455 SNNKHAKDGYVKV
-469 SLVANE
+469 SLVADE
-475 RELLLE
+475 R
-481 QISQEAKNLLEH
+481 
-493 GKELLL
+493 ELLL

-509 LEHGIEP
+509 LDHRIDP
-516 KDITILCAT
+516 KDITLLCVT
-525 NKDALEIKNYL
+525 NDDALEIKNYL
-536 QENLSEIRPST
+536 KKNLSGIRPGT
-547 ESSAQLSQFVES
+547 ESSAKLSQFVES

-565 LEYALAEEEY
+565 LEYALAEEPY

-590 HDDAIALFGFNPK
+590 HDDAIALAGFNPK

-624 AQICLELALGCEDA
+624 AQICLELAVGCEDA
-638 DEFLEKLEAKKIASF
+638 NEFLEKLEAKEIASF
-653 NSKGAQIMTIHK
+653 KAEGAQIMTIHK

-679 LGKPNNESDKFLEE
+679 LGKPKTNNSNQFLEE
-693 YNGTELVCL
+693 YSGTELTRL

-718 ALEKEKAAKDHE
+718 ALDKEEAAKDHE
-730 EINAYYVA
+730 ETNVYYVA

-745 LVVVAKDKD
+745 LIVVAKDK
-754 QKKDKKKDKEESK
+754 
-767 NKGMHEKLDLKPL
+767 KGMHEKLDLAPL
-780 EEGEIAPVIASKK
+780 EEGEIVPVISPQK
-793 EPSNASVLI
+793 EPSPESVVI

-814 EEEPDSDYEKNN
+814 EEEPSDYEKNN

-838 KGLEYQYAYRI
+838 KGLEYQYAYNI

-858 NYHYGFYG
+858 NYHHGFYG
-866 LDHQALEES
+866 LDYQALEES

-882 AEIQALFKNLA
+882 AKIQALFKNLA
-893 LKGEVAFLSRGV
+893 LRGEVAFLFEGV

-943 EFLQTQAPHFKIQA
+943 AFLQTQAPHFKIQA

>member
-1 MDTNRQCMALKA
+1 MDTKRQCMALKA

-66 ENLESK
+66 ESLENEKEK
-72 EKSHKE
+72 EKSQ

-88 HLDPSLVQNSAQK
+88 RLDPSFVQNSAQK

-140 EDTEAHQQ
+140 EDTKAHQQ
-148 QLDER
+148 QLNAS
-153 FLSALNS
+153 FLSALNN

-170 TQCLSHNS
+170 TQCLSYDS
-178 YTSNS
+178 YTSDS
-183 ILKLLRSLRNKLYLF
+183 ILERLRFLKNKLYLF
-198 DPNKREPAFDEEGFL
+198 DPNKKDPVFDEKGFL
-213 EKPRNLNKQIQS
+213 DKLRSLNQQIQS
-225 TEIASDSAK
+225 VGTASNEAK

-252 LKKKSE
+252 LEKKSE
-258 YNFFKKLK
+258 YRYFKKFK
-266 NEIPT
+266 DEIPT
-271 LESECEAIEN
+271 LESECEEIEN
-281 DLKSYYEARETALFK
+281 DLKRYYEAKESALFK
-296 KFPKFIQLYDKAISK
+296 KFPKFIQLYDKATSK

-321 DKVHALLSGYEEV
+321 DKVHALLNGYEEM

-343 DSKIAHILID
+343 DSRIAHILID

-391 VKQSIYAFRGG
+391 VKQSIYGFRGS

-411 KDFYHDNLEFNH
+411 KDFYHDNLPFNH
-423 RSSPLIIHYVN
+423 RSSPLIINYVN
-434 TIFKKAYQNSST
+434 TIFKKAYQNSPT
-446 TYLEQKYPE
+446 AYLEQKYPKA
-455 TSRNKHATDGYVKV
+455 SSNKHVGDGYVKV
-469 SLVANE
+469 SLVADE
-475 RELLLE
+475 RELLL
-481 QISQEAKNLLEH
+481 K
-493 GKELLL
+493 
-499 EQILQEAKNL
+499 QILQEAKNL
-509 LEHGIEP
+509 LEHRIDP
-516 KDITILCAT
+516 KDITILCAR

-536 QENLSEIRPST
+536 QKNLSVIRPST
-547 ESSAQLSQFVES
+547 ESSAKLSQFVES

-565 LEYALAEEEY
+565 LEYALAEEPY

-590 HDDAIALFGFNPK
+590 HDDAIALAGFNPK
-603 KESVAGFVWK
+603 KESVVGFVWK
-613 VMELFELYTEC
+613 VMELFELYGEC
-624 AQICLELALGCEDA
+624 AQICLELAVGCEDA
-638 DEFLEKLEAKKIASF
+638 NEFLEKLEAKEIASF
-653 NSKGAQIMTIHK
+653 KAKGAQIMTIHK

-679 LGKPNNESDKFLEE
+679 LGKPKTNNSNQFLEE
-693 YNGTELVCL
+693 YSGTELTRL

-718 ALEKEKAAKDHE
+718 ALDKEEAAKDHE
-730 EINAYYVA
+730 ETNVYYVA

-745 LVVVAKDKD
+745 LIVVAKDKD
-754 QKKDKKKDKEESK
+754 QKKDKKESK
-767 NKGMHEKLDLKPL
+767 NKGMREKLDLVPL
-780 EEGEIAPVIASKK
+780 EEGEIAPVISSQK
-793 EPSNASVLI
+793 ELSPESVVI

-814 EEEPDSDYEKNN
+814 EEEPSDYEKNN

-858 NYHYGFYG
+858 NYHHGFYG
-866 LDHQALEES
+866 LDYQALEES

-882 AEIQALFKNLA
+882 AKIQALFKNLA
-893 LKGEVAFLSRGV
+893 LRGEVAFLFEGV

-943 EFLQTQAPHFKIQA
+943 AFLQTQAPHFKIQA

>member
-1 MDTNRQCMALKA
+1 MDTKRQCMALKA

-27 LALLFKGANPSEILT
+27 LALLLKGANPSEILT

-66 ENLESK
+66 ENLEDEKEK
-72 EKSHKE
+72 EKSQ

-88 HLDPSLVQNSAQK
+88 RLNPSFVQNRAQE

-140 EDTEAHQQ
+140 EDTKAHQQ
-148 QLDER
+148 QLNES
-153 FLSALNS
+153 FLSTLNN

-170 TQCLSHNS
+170 AQCLSYDN
-178 YTSNS
+178 YTSDS
-183 ILKLLRSLRNKLYLF
+183 ILERLRFLKNKLYLF
-198 DPNKREPAFDEEGFL
+198 DPNKKEPAFDEEGFL
-213 EKPRNLNKQIQS
+213 EKLRSLNQQIQS
-225 TEIASDSAK
+225 VETASDTAK
-234 KAIKCDDFR
+234 TAIKCDDFR

-252 LKKKSE
+252 LEKKSE
-258 YNFFKKLK
+258 YRYFKKFK
-266 NEIPT
+266 DEIPT
-271 LESECEAIEN
+271 LESECEEIEN
-281 DLKSYYEARETALFK
+281 DLKRYYEARESALFK
-296 KFPKFIQLYDKAISK
+296 KFPKFIQLYDKATSK

-321 DKVHALLSGYEEV
+321 DKVHALLNGYEEM

-343 DSKIAHILID
+343 DSRIAHILID

-377 GQAKWH
+377 GQAKWQ
-383 RSVFFVGD
+383 RSMFFVGD
-391 VKQSIYAFRGG
+391 VKQSIYGFRGS

-411 KDFYHDNLEFNH
+411 KDFYHDNLPFNH
-423 RSSPLIIHYVN
+423 RSSPLIINYVN
-434 TIFKKAYQNSST
+434 TIFKKAYQNFPT
-446 TYLEQKYPE
+446 AYLEQKYPKA
-455 TSRNKHATDGYVKV
+455 SSNNHARDGYVKV
-469 SLVANE
+469 SLVADE
-475 RELLLE
+475 R
-481 QISQEAKNLLEH
+481 
-493 GKELLL
+493 ELLL

-509 LEHGIEP
+509 LEHRIDP
-516 KDITILCAT
+516 KDITLLCAT
-525 NKDALEIKNYL
+525 NDDALEIKDYL
-536 QENLSEIRPST
+536 QKNLSAIRPST
-547 ESSAQLSQFVES
+547 ESSAKLSQFVES

-565 LEYALAEEEY
+565 LEYALAEEPY

-590 HDDAIALFGFNPK
+590 HDDAIALAGFSPK

-613 VMELFELYTEC
+613 VMEWFELYTEC
-624 AQICLELALGCEDA
+624 AQICLELAVGCEDA
-638 DEFLEKLEAKKIASF
+638 NEFLEKLEAKEIASF
-653 NSKGAQIMTIHK
+653 KAEGTQIMTIHK

-679 LGKPNNESDKFLEE
+679 LGKPKTNNSNQFLEE
-693 YNGTELVCL
+693 YSGTELIRL

-718 ALEKEKAAKDHE
+718 ALDKEEAAKDHE
-730 EINAYYVA
+730 ETNVYYVA
-738 FTRAELG
+738 FTRTELG
-745 LVVVAKDKD
+745 LIVVAKDKD
-754 QKKDKKKDKEESK
+754 QKKDKKESK
-767 NKGMHEKLDLKPL
+767 NKGMREKLDLFPL
-780 EEGEIAPVIASKK
+780 EEGEIVPVISSQK
-793 EPSNASVLI
+793 ELSSASVLI

-814 EEEPDSDYEKNN
+814 EEEPSDYEKNN

-858 NYHYGFYG
+858 NYHHGFYG
-866 LDHQALEES
+866 LDYQALEES

-882 AEIQALFKNLA
+882 AKIQALFKNLA
-893 LKGEVAFLSRGV
+893 LKGEVAFLFEGV

-943 EFLQTQAPHFKIQA
+943 AFLQTQAPHFKIQA

>member
-1 MDTNRQCMALKA
+1 MDTKRQCMALKA

-61 KILQK
+61 KILQQ
-66 ENLESK
+66 ENLESEK
-72 EKSHKE
+72 EKAQ

-88 HLDPSLVQNSAQK
+88 HLDPDLVRNSAQK

-140 EDTEAHQQ
+140 EDTKAHQQ
-148 QLDER
+148 QLNEG
-153 FLSALNS
+153 FLSALNG

-170 TQCLSHNS
+170 AQCLSYNN
-178 YTSNS
+178 YTSDS
-183 ILKLLRSLRNKLYLF
+183 ILERLRFLKNKLYLF
-198 DPNKREPAFDEEGFL
+198 DPNKKEPAFDEEGFL
-213 EKPRNLNKQIQS
+213 EKLRSLNQQIQS
-225 TEIASDSAK
+225 IETASDKAK
-234 KAIKCDDFR
+234 TAIKCDDFR

-258 YNFFKKLK
+258 YRDFKKLK
-266 NEIPT
+266 DEIPT
-271 LESECEAIEN
+271 LESECEEIES
-281 DLKSYYEARETALFK
+281 DLKRYYEAKETAIFK
-296 KFPKFIQLYDKAISK
+296 KFPKFIQLYDNATSK

-321 DKVHALLSGYEEV
+321 DKVHVLLNGYEEM

-391 VKQSIYAFRGG
+391 VKQSIYAFRGS
-402 FSSLFESVS
+402 FSSLFESVA
-411 KDFYHDNLEFNH
+411 KDFYHDNLQFNH
-423 RSSPLIIHYVN
+423 RSAPLIINYVN
-434 TIFKKAYQNSST
+434 TIFKKAYQNSPT
-446 TYLEQKYPE
+446 AYLEQKYPK
-455 TSRNKHATDGYVKV
+455 TSQNKHVTEGYVKV
-469 SLVANE
+469 SLVADE
-475 RELLLE
+475 R
-481 QISQEAKNLLEH
+481 
-493 GKELLL
+493 GLLL

-509 LEHGIEP
+509 LEHRIDP

-525 NKDALEIKNYL
+525 NDDALEIKNYL
-536 QENLSEIRPST
+536 QERLSTIHPST
-547 ESSAQLSQFVES
+547 ESSARLSQFVES

-565 LEYALAEEEY
+565 LEYALAEEPY

-590 HDDAIALFGFNPK
+590 HDDAIALAGFNPK

-613 VMELFELYTEC
+613 VMELFELYGEPV
-624 AQICLELALGCEDA
+624 QSCLELAVGCEDA
-638 DEFLEKLEAKKIASF
+638 NDFLEKLEAKKIASSH
-653 NSKGAQIMTIHK
+653 SKGAQIMTIHK

-679 LGKPNNESDKFLEE
+679 FGKPKSNNSNQFLEE
-693 YNGTELVCL
+693 YNGAELIRL

-718 ALEKEKAAKDHE
+718 ALDEEEAAKDHE
-730 EINAYYVA
+730 ETNVYYVA

-745 LVVVAKDKD
+745 LIVVAKDKD
-754 QKKDKKKDKEESK
+754 QKKDKKESK
-767 NKGMHEKLDLKPL
+767 NKGMREKLDLAPL
-780 EEGEIAPVIASKK
+780 EEGEIAPVISSQK
-793 EPSNASVLI
+793 EPLITSTLI
-802 KPHAYGEQVQEI
+802 KPHAYGEQIQEI

-838 KGLEYQYAYRI
+838 KGLEYQYAYNI

-858 NYHYGFYG
+858 NYHHGFYG
-866 LDHQALEES
+866 LDYQALEES

-882 AEIQALFKNLA
+882 AEIQALFKNHA
-893 LKGEVAFLSRGV
+893 LRGEAAFLFEGV

-943 EFLQTQAPHFKIQA
+943 AFLQTQAPHFKIQA

>member
-1 MDTNRQCMALKA
+1 MDTKRQCMALKA

-66 ENLESK
+66 ENLEDEKEK
-72 EKSHKE
+72 EKSQ

-88 HLDPSLVQNSAQK
+88 RLDPSFVQNSAQK

-125 KFCWFVGLSANFEVN
+125 KFCWFVGLSTNFEVN
-140 EDTEAHQQ
+140 EDTKAHQQ
-148 QLDER
+148 QLNES
-153 FLSALNS
+153 FLSALDNK
-160 EQLEE
+160 QLEE

-170 TQCLSHNS
+170 AQCLSYDS
-178 YTSNS
+178 YTSDS
-183 ILKLLRSLRNKLYLF
+183 ILERLRFLKNKLYLF
-198 DPNKREPAFDEEGFL
+198 DPNKKDPAFDEKGFL
-213 EKPRNLNKQIQS
+213 DKLRNLNRQIQS
-225 TEIASDSAK
+225 VETASDTAK
-234 KAIKCDDFR
+234 KAIKCDNFR

-252 LKKKSE
+252 LKKKGE
-258 YNFFKKLK
+258 YRDFKKIK
-266 NEIPT
+266 DEVPT
-271 LESECEAIEN
+271 LESECEEIEN
-281 DLKSYYEARETALFK
+281 DLKRYYESRESALFK
-296 KFPKFIQLYDKAISK
+296 KFPKFIRLYDKATSK

-321 DKVHALLSGYEEV
+321 DKVHALLNGYEEM

-359 LNDYKILAPFIDE
+359 LNDHKILAPFIDE

-391 VKQSIYAFRGG
+391 VKQSIYGFRGS
-402 FSSLFESVS
+402 FSSFFESVS
-411 KDFYHDNLEFNH
+411 KDFYHDNLPFNH
-423 RSSPLIIHYVN
+423 RSSPLIINYVN
-434 TIFKKAYQNSST
+434 TIFKKAYQNSPT
-446 TYLEQKYPE
+446 AYLEQKYPKA
-455 TSRNKHATDGYVKV
+455 SSNKHAKDGYVKV
-469 SLVANE
+469 SLVADG
-475 RELLLE
+475 R
-481 QISQEAKNLLEH
+481 
-493 GKELLL
+493 ELLL

-509 LEHGIEP
+509 LEHRIEP
-516 KDITILCAT
+516 KDITLLCAT
-525 NKDALEIKNYL
+525 NDDALEIKNYL
-536 QENLSEIRPST
+536 QENLSAIRPST
-547 ESSAQLSQFVES
+547 ESSAKLSQFVES

-565 LEYALAEEEY
+565 LEYALAEEPY

-590 HDDAIALFGFNPK
+590 HDDAIALAGFNPK

-624 AQICLELALGCEDA
+624 AQICLELAVGCEDA
-638 DEFLEKLEAKKIASF
+638 NEFLKKLEAKEIASF
-653 NSKGAQIMTIHK
+653 KAEGAQIMTIHK

-679 LGKPNNESDKFLEE
+679 LGKPKTNNSNQFLEE
-693 YNGTELVCL
+693 YSGTELTRL

-718 ALEKEKAAKDHE
+718 ALDKEEAAKDHE
-730 EINAYYVA
+730 ETNVYYVA

-745 LVVVAKDKD
+745 LIVVAKDK
-754 QKKDKKKDKEESK
+754 
-767 NKGMHEKLDLKPL
+767 KGMREKLDLAPL
-780 EEGEIAPVIASKK
+780 EEGTIAPVISSQK
-793 EPSNASVLI
+793 EPSSASVVI

-814 EEEPDSDYEKNN
+814 EEEPSDYEKNN

-858 NYHYGFYG
+858 NYHHGFYG
-866 LDHQALEES
+866 LDYQALEES

-882 AEIQALFKNLA
+882 AKIQALFKNLA
-893 LKGEVAFLSRGV
+893 LKGEVAFLFEGV

-943 EFLQTQAPHFKIQA
+943 AFLQTQAPHFKIQA

>member
-1 MDTNRQCMALKA
+1 MDTKRQCMALKA

-66 ENLESK
+66 ENLEDEKEK
-72 EKSHKE
+72 EKSQ

-88 HLDPSLVQNSAQK
+88 RLNPDLVQNSTPK

-125 KFCWFVGLSANFEVN
+125 KFCWFVGLSVNFEVN
-140 EDTEAHQQ
+140 EDTKAHQQ
-148 QLDER
+148 QLNES
-153 FLSALNS
+153 FLSTLNG

-165 LSVFI
+165 LGVFI
-170 TQCLSHNS
+170 AQCLSHNS
-178 YTSNS
+178 YTSDS
-183 ILKLLRSLRNKLYLF
+183 ILERLRFLKNKLYLF
-198 DPNKREPAFDEEGFL
+198 DPNKKEPAFDEEGFL
-213 EKPRNLNKQIQS
+213 EKLRSLNQQIQS
-225 TEIASDSAK
+225 IETASDGAK
-234 KAIKCDDFR
+234 IAIKCDDFR

-258 YNFFKKLK
+258 YQSFKKLK
-266 NEIPT
+266 SEIPT
-271 LESECEAIEN
+271 LESECEEIEN
-281 DLKSYYEARETALFK
+281 DLKRYYEAREIALFK
-296 KFPKFIQLYDKAISK
+296 KFPKFIQLYDKATSK

-321 DKVHALLSGYEEV
+321 DKVHALLKGYEEV

-343 DSKIAHILID
+343 DSRIAHILID

-377 GQAKWH
+377 GQAKWN

-391 VKQSIYAFRGG
+391 VKQSIYAFRGS

-423 RSSPLIIHYVN
+423 RSAPLIINYVN
-434 TIFKKAYQNSST
+434 TIFKKAYQNSPT
-446 TYLEQKYPE
+446 AYLEQKYPKA
-455 TSRNKHATDGYVKV
+455 SSNKHARDGYVKV
-469 SLVANE
+469 SLVADE
-475 RELLLE
+475 R
-481 QISQEAKNLLEH
+481 
-493 GKELLL
+493 ELLL

-509 LEHGIEP
+509 LEHRIEP

-536 QENLSEIRPST
+536 QQNLSAIRPST
-547 ESSAQLSQFVES
+547 ESSAELSQFVES

-565 LEYALAEEEY
+565 LKYALAEEPY

-590 HDDAIALFGFNPK
+590 HDDAIALAGFDPK

-613 VMELFELYTEC
+613 VMELFELYGEC
-624 AQICLELALGCEDA
+624 AQICLELAVGCEDA
-638 DEFLEKLEAKKIASF
+638 DGFLEKLEAKKIASF
-653 NSKGAQIMTIHK
+653 NLKGTQIMTIHK

-679 LGKPNNESDKFLEE
+679 LGKPRSNHSNQFLEE
-693 YNGTELVCL
+693 YNGAELLRL

-718 ALEKEKAAKDHE
+718 ALDKEKVAKDHE
-730 EINAYYVA
+730 ETNVYYVA

-745 LVVVAKDKD
+745 LIVVAKDKG
-754 QKKDKKKDKEESK
+754 QKKDQKESE
-767 NKGMHEKLDLKPL
+767 NKGMREKLDLVPL
-780 EEGEIAPVIASKK
+780 EEGEIAPVISSRK
-793 EPSNASVLI
+793 EPLIASVLI

-814 EEEPDSDYEKNN
+814 EEEPSDYEKNN

-838 KGLEYQYAYRI
+838 KGLEYQYAYNI

-858 NYHYGFYG
+858 NYHHGFYG

-893 LKGEVAFLSRGV
+893 LRGEVAFLFEGV

-924 YKSSQNYQQSHKAQ
+924 YKSSQNYQQSHKVQ

-943 EFLQTQAPHFKIQA
+943 AFLQTQAPHFKIQA

>member
-1 MDTNRQCMALKA
+1 MDTKRQCMALKA

-66 ENLESK
+66 ENLESEK
-72 EKSHKE
+72 EKAQ

-88 HLDPSLVQNSAQK
+88 RLDPSFVQNSAPK

-140 EDTEAHQQ
+140 EDTKAHQQ
-148 QLDER
+148 QLNAS
-153 FLSALNS
+153 FLSALNN

-170 TQCLSHNS
+170 AQCLSHDN
-178 YTSNS
+178 YTSDS
-183 ILKLLRSLRNKLYLF
+183 ILERLRFLKNKLYLF
-198 DPNKREPAFDEEGFL
+198 DPNKKEPAFDEEGFL
-213 EKPRNLNKQIQS
+213 EKLRSLNQQIQS
-225 TEIASDSAK
+225 IETASDRAK
-234 KAIKCDDFR
+234 IAIKCDDFR

-252 LKKKSE
+252 LEKKSE
-258 YNFFKKLK
+258 YIYFKKLK
-266 NEIPT
+266 DEIPT
-271 LESECEAIEN
+271 LESECEEIEN
-281 DLKSYYEARETALFK
+281 DLKRYYEARESALFK
-296 KFPKFIQLYDKAISK
+296 KFPKFIQLYDKATSK

-321 DKVHALLSGYEEV
+321 DKVHALLNGYEEL

-377 GQAKWH
+377 GQAKWQ

-391 VKQSIYAFRGG
+391 VKQSIYAFRGS

-411 KDFYHDNLEFNH
+411 KDFYHDNLQFNH
-423 RSSPLIIHYVN
+423 RSSPLIINYVN
-434 TIFKKAYQNSST
+434 TIFKKAYQNSPT
-446 TYLEQKYPE
+446 AYLEQKYPKA
-455 TSRNKHATDGYVKV
+455 SSNKHAADGYVKV
-469 SLVANE
+469 SLVADE
-475 RELLLE
+475 R
-481 QISQEAKNLLEH
+481 
-493 GKELLL
+493 ELLL
-499 EQILQEAKNL
+499 EQILQEAQNL
-509 LEHGIEP
+509 LEHRIEP
-516 KDITILCAT
+516 KDITILCTT
-525 NKDALEIKNYL
+525 NDDALEIKNYL
-536 QENLSEIRPST
+536 QEYLSEICPST
-547 ESSAQLSQFVES
+547 ESSAKLSQFVES

-565 LEYALAEEEY
+565 LEYALAEEPY

-590 HDDAIALFGFNPK
+590 HDDAIALAGFNPK

-613 VMELFELYTEC
+613 VMEQFELYGEC
-624 AQICLELALGCEDA
+624 AQICLELAVGCEDA
-638 DEFLEKLEAKKIASF
+638 NEFLEKLEAKAIASF
-653 NSKGAQIMTIHK
+653 NLKGAQIMTIHK

-679 LGKPNNESDKFLEE
+679 LGKPNSNHSNQLLEE
-693 YNGTELVCL
+693 YDGAELLRL

-718 ALEKEKAAKDHE
+718 ALDKEEAAKDHE
-730 EINAYYVA
+730 ETNVYYVA

-745 LVVVAKDKD
+745 LIVVAKDKD
-754 QKKDKKKDKEESK
+754 QKKDKKESKKESK
-767 NKGMHEKLDLKPL
+767 NKGMREKLDLAPL
-780 EEGEIAPVIASKK
+780 EEGTIAPVISPQK
-793 EPSNASVLI
+793 EPLITSVVI
-802 KPHAYGEQVQEI
+802 KPHAYGEQIQEI
-814 EEEPDSDYEKNN
+814 EEEPSDYEKNN

-838 KGLEYQYAYRI
+838 KGLEYQYAYNI

-858 NYHYGFYG
+858 NYHYGFYV

-882 AEIQALFKNLA
+882 AKIQALFKNYA
-893 LKGEVAFLSRGV
+893 LRGEVAFLFEGV

-943 EFLQTQAPHFKIQA
+943 AFLQTQAPHFKIQA